1 MRSGGRPGAAGV
13 SRVKPAPA
21 PASRGRCPPVR
32 GARAGEQ
39 RRGARPSPSGWP
51 APRRG
56 AGLLLPRSLEAAF
69 VSPAEDSGTE
79 GRGSGRAE
87 EPGRG
92 GPGPRVVALCG
103 AEMDVGKL
111 GGGSSE
117 RGASRSPAASA
128 GAGEEREEASSPAGR
143 GRRGDAGWR
152 CATCTGTSS
161 SAKQFNGPDSSRTAF
176 CSCEANGCSAGSFM
190 RQSKVNSEQLNWSQ
204 SHRDLMMMIQE
215 MKRCLPEEKRSSS
228 KPSTINALN
237 YALQCVQQIQDLPHL
252 TLDFT
257 KKMIKALNDRRV
269 FQTDVMTYSIEELVA
284 VASEHTPKNTDTFV
298 AVFSLLSGRIMHI
311 SEQAA
316 SILNCKKKVL
326 DSSRFVELLVPQDVS
341 VFYTHTDQSHLP
353 LWNVESQT
361 ASLYEYAQVKSFFC
375 RIRGGKDQEQET
387 CCYPFRIT
395 PYLVHVCTSVHVDAE
410 SCCLALAEKIHS
422 GYEAPRIPMDKRIFT
437 TTHTPGCVF
446 LEIDDRAVPLLG
458 YLPQDL
464 IGTSILMYL
473 HPEDRPL
480 MIAIHRK
487 ILKFAGQPPF
497 EHLPIRFCTQN
508 GDYVILD
515 TSWSSFVN
523 PWSRKVVFIIGRHKV
538 RTSPLNEDV
547 FAARSKETSSVE
559 KEIRELQGQIYKL
572 LLQPVHS
579 NVSSG
584 YGSLGSNGSYEH
596 YISIASSSDSNGN
609 CAEEIQEPM
618 TLQQVCADVN
628 RIKNLGQQLYIASRS
643 KPQNGNEQAVSSEML
658 GGKRHTAS
666 CFLQTLRSDS
676 TEEPG
681 NSFYDDSKK
690 TPHVPSYQQINCV
703 DSIIRYLESCNIP
716 ALKRKC
722 KSSANTSSSS
732 SEDDKQVQQSQQEVE
747 ALEDTA
753 ILSAVNSQTTI
764 SADREETLKD
774 QATAGMVG
782 APLADLTLSNKAPSV
797 VSVTSQCSYSSTIVH
812 VPHPESV
819 TTMEDA
825 TVGSEQ
831 IELLPVNAQS
841 LTVVPEDL
849 KPVGLTKETLSA
861 HTQKEEQN
869 YVDKFRQRILLSP
882 FRTYLQQGSRSNN
895 RHSCGQGDSPSKQM
909 SPASCKKGKHGK
921 FKRQK
926 PQRQSSDSHSSSKNR
941 NSLPCEKRTIQKQSF
956 SPSEVS
962 YLSSSSMNVLPPMGL
977 PVYSDPVSNFPA
989 SSVGEELALH
999 SLTPESMPSSQLCC
1013 EAQSCPALYPPNVG
1027 TFMAVFFQSF
1037 PMCAQMPQYVF
1048 LPSPQYVYP
1057 PSSYPCT
1064 TLPPAPPPPAPSPI
1078 ALHSVDQPF
1087 PASSVTSMEDQQE
1100 GQRDQALLLSSSRS
1114 SSPLQLN
1121 LLQEEL
1127 PKPMELSI
1135 STAVKA
1141 RAEAKCDNDP
1151 EDSGNSASHCASGEF
1166 TDHSL
1171 YEDSQSG
1178 TGSAASGSGSALS
1191 GSLGSGSN
1199 ETSGCG
1205 TGSGK
1210 SSKYF
1215 ASNDSSEASKEEKNQ
1230 EPEGKGTAHKS
1241 KHESAWVMMDH
1252 TPERVLMTYQMP
1264 NRVKEEVLKEDL
1276 EKLTVMRKQQPWFTD
1291 GQKKELAEVHTWIR
1305 TQTVPLQIS
1314 TQGCVTCDI
1323 REASCGAAMADD
1335 NMENKGKSPPLLQ
1348 H

>member
-1 MRSGGRPGAAGV
+1 MDASERRGGSAERGAAAAAWAGGGREAAAPGGAAG
-13 SRVKPAPA
+13 A
-21 PASRGRCPPVR
+21 RC
-32 GARAGEQ
+32 AACAG
-39 RRGARPSPSGWP
+39 
-51 APRRG
+51 
-56 AGLLLPRSLEAAF
+56 
-69 VSPAEDSGTE
+69 SGTE
-79 GRGSGRAE
+79 LHRPESG
-87 EPGRG
+87 G
-92 GPGPRVVALCG
+92 GPA
-103 AEMDVGKL
+103 AEK
-111 GGGSSE
+111 
-117 RGASRSPAASA
+117 A
-128 GAGEEREEASSPAGR
+128 
-143 GRRGDAGWR
+143 
-152 CATCTGTSS
+152 
-161 SAKQFNGPDSSRTAF
+161 
-176 CSCEANGCSAGSFM
+176 
-190 RQSKVNSEQLNWSQ
+190 NSEQLNWSQ
-204 SHRDLMMMIQE
+204 SHKDMMMMIQE
-215 MKRCLPEEKRSSS
+215 MKRCLPEEKRNSN
-228 KPSTINALN
+228 KPSTISALN
-237 YALQCVQQIQDLPHL
+237 YALQCVQQVQANN
-252 TLDFT
+252 DFFQ
-257 KKMIKALNDRRV
+257 ALNDRRA
-269 FQTDVMTYSIEELVA
+269 FQADVVTYSIEELVA

-298 AVFSLLSGRIMHI
+298 AVFSLLSGRIVHI

-353 LWNVESQT
+353 LWNMENQT
-361 ASLYEYAQVKSFFC
+361 ASPYEYAQVKSFFC
-375 RIRGGKDQEQET
+375 RIKGGKDQEQEAR
-387 CCYPFRIT
+387 CYPFRIT

-446 LEIDDRAVPLLG
+446 LDIDDRAVPLLG

-480 MIAIHRK
+480 MITIHRK

-547 FAARSKETSSVE
+547 FAPRSKETSSVE

-584 YGSLGSNGSYEH
+584 YGSLGSSGSYEH

-609 CAEEIQEPM
+609 CAEETQEPM

-643 KPQNGNEQAVSSEML
+643 KPQNASEQAVSAEVL
-658 GGKRHTAS
+658 GGKRHPAS
-666 CFLQTLRSDS
+666 CFLQTLRGDS
-676 TEEPG
+676 TEPG
-681 NSFYDDSKK
+681 NTFYDDPKK
-690 TPHVPSYQQINCV
+690 TPHIPSYQQINCV
-703 DSIIRYLESCNIP
+703 DSIIRYLESCSIP

-732 SEDDKQVQQSQQEVE
+732 SEDDKQVQQSQQEVR
-747 ALEDTA
+747 ALE
-753 ILSAVNSQTTI
+753 
-764 SADREETLKD
+764 
-774 QATAGMVG
+774 
-782 APLADLTLSNKAPSV
+782 
-797 VSVTSQCSYSSTIVH
+797 
-812 VPHPESV
+812 V

-825 TVGSEQ
+825 AVGSEQ
-831 IELLPVNAQS
+831 IEPPPVNAQS
-841 LTVVPEDL
+841 LTVLPEDL

-869 YVDKFRQRILLSP
+869 YVDKFRQRVLLSP
-882 FRTYLQQGSRSNN
+882 FRTYLQQGSGSNN

-909 SPASCKKGKHGK
+909 SPASCKKGRHGK

-926 PQRQSSDSHSSSKNR
+926 PQRQCLDSHTSSKNR
-941 NSLPCEKRTIQKQSF
+941 NSLPCEKKRNQKQLF

-962 YLSSSSMNVLPPMGL
+962 YLRSSSLNVHPPVGF
-977 PVYSDPVSNFPA
+977 PVYSNPVSTFPT
-989 SSVGEELALH
+989 SSGGEQLALR
-999 SLTPESMPSSQLCC
+999 SLQPQSMSSSQPCC
-1013 EAQSCPALYPPNVG
+1013 GTQSYPVFYPPSIG
-1027 TFMAVFFQSF
+1027 TFMAVFFQGF
-1037 PMCAQMPQYVF
+1037 PMYAQMPQHVF
-1048 LPSPQYVYP
+1048 LPSPQCVYP

-1064 TLPPAPPPPAPSPI
+1064 TLPPAPPPCAPSPV
-1078 ALHSVDQPF
+1078 APPSVDQPF
-1087 PASSVTSMEDQQE
+1087 PASPQSSLEDQQE
-1100 GQRDQALLLSSSRS
+1100 GQCDQALLLSSSRS

-1135 STAVKA
+1135 SADVKPH
-1141 RAEAKCDNDP
+1141 AEDKHDNDP
-1151 EDSGNSASHCASGEF
+1151 EDSGNSAALEF
-1166 TDHSL
+1166 PDRSL
-1171 YEDSQSG
+1171 YEDSQLGS
-1178 TGSAASGSGSALS
+1178 GSAASGSGSALS
-1191 GSLGSGSN
+1191 ASLGSSFN
-1199 ETSGCG
+1199 ETSGHG
-1205 TGSGK
+1205 TAGSGK

-1215 ASNDSSEASKEEKNQ
+1215 ASNYSSEASKEEENR
-1230 EPEGKGTAHKS
+1230 EAEEKGTAYKS

-1252 TPERVLMTYQMP
+1252 IPERSLMNYQMP
-1264 NRVKEEVLKEDL
+1264 NRIKEEVLKQDL
-1276 EKLTVMRKQQPWFTD
+1276 EKLAVMQKQQPWFTD
-1291 GQKKELAEVHTWIR
+1291 GQKKELAEVHSWIR

-1314 TQGCVTCDI
+1314 TQGCVTCDS
-1323 REASCGAAMADD
+1323 REASCEAAVAADST
-1335 NMENKGKSPPLLQ
+1335 ENKGEPPPVLPR
-1348 H
+1348 

>member
-1 MRSGGRPGAAGV
+1 MDAGERRGGSAEHGAGRAAAAWAGAGREAAAAGGAAGARCAG
-13 SRVKPAPA
+13 SGPGGT
-21 PASRGRCPPVR
+21 GRSGP
-32 GARAGEQ
+32 GETELH
-39 RRGARPSPSGWP
+39 SPESSGGS
-51 APRRG
+51 G
-56 AGLLLPRSLEAAF
+56 AGK
-69 VSPAEDSGTE
+69 T
-79 GRGSGRAE
+79 
-87 EPGRG
+87 
-92 GPGPRVVALCG
+92 
-103 AEMDVGKL
+103 
-111 GGGSSE
+111 
-117 RGASRSPAASA
+117 
-128 GAGEEREEASSPAGR
+128 
-143 GRRGDAGWR
+143 
-152 CATCTGTSS
+152 
-161 SAKQFNGPDSSRTAF
+161 
-176 CSCEANGCSAGSFM
+176 
-190 RQSKVNSEQLNWSQ
+190 NSEQLNWSQ
-204 SHRDLMMMIQE
+204 SHRDMMMMIQE
-215 MKRCLPEEKRSSS
+215 MKRCLPEEKRSSN
-228 KPSTINALN
+228 KPSTISALN
-237 YALQCVQQIQDLPHL
+237 YALQCVQQVQANN
-252 TLDFT
+252 DFFQ
-257 KKMIKALNDRRV
+257 ALNDRRV
-269 FQTDVMTYSIEELVA
+269 FQTDVVTYSIEELVA

-298 AVFSLLSGRIMHI
+298 AVFSLLSGRIVHI

-353 LWNVESQT
+353 LWNMESQT
-361 ASLYEYAQVKSFFC
+361 ASPYEYAQVKSFFC
-375 RIRGGKDQEQET
+375 RIRGGKDQDQEAR
-387 CCYPFRIT
+387 CYPFRIT
-395 PYLVHVCTSVHVDAE
+395 PYLVHVCTSGRVDAE

-446 LEIDDRAVPLLG
+446 LDIDDRAVPLLG

-464 IGTSILMYL
+464 IGTSMLMYL

-480 MIAIHRK
+480 MITIHRK
-487 ILKFAGQPPF
+487 ILKFAGQSPF

-547 FAARSKETSSVE
+547 FAPRSKEMSTVE

-584 YGSLGSNGSYEH
+584 YGSLGSSGSYEH

-643 KPQNGNEQAVSSEML
+643 KPQNANEQAVSSEVL

-666 CFLQTLRSDS
+666 CFLQTLRGDS

-681 NSFYDDSKK
+681 NTFYDDPKK
-690 TPHVPSYQQINCV
+690 TPHLPSYQQINCV
-703 DSIIRYLESCNIP
+703 DSIIRYLESCSIP

-732 SEDDKQVQQSQQEVE
+732 SEDDKQVQQSQQEVR
-747 ALEDTA
+747 ALE
-753 ILSAVNSQTTI
+753 
-764 SADREETLKD
+764 E
-774 QATAGMVG
+774 
-782 APLADLTLSNKAPSV
+782 
-797 VSVTSQCSYSSTIVH
+797 
-812 VPHPESV
+812 V

-825 TVGSEQ
+825 AVGSEQ
-831 IELLPVNAQS
+831 IELPPVNAQS
-841 LTVVPEDL
+841 LAVLPEDL

-869 YVDKFRQRILLSP
+869 YVDKFRQRVLLSP

-926 PQRQSSDSHSSSKNR
+926 PQRQCSDSHSSSKNR
-941 NSLPCEKRTIQKQSF
+941 NSLPCEKRTNQKQLF

-962 YLSSSSMNVLPPMGL
+962 YLSSSSRSVHPPVGF
-977 PVYSDPVSNFPA
+977 PVYSDPVSTFPA
-989 SSVGEELALH
+989 SSGGEQLALR
-999 SLTPESMPSSQLCC
+999 SLQPQSMSSSQLCC
-1013 EAQSCPALYPPNVG
+1013 GTQSYPVFYPPNIG
-1027 TFMAVFFQSF
+1027 TFMAVFFQGF
-1037 PMCAQMPQYVF
+1037 PMYAQMPQHVF
-1048 LPSPQYVYP
+1048 LPSPQCVYP

-1064 TLPPAPPPPAPSPI
+1064 TLPPAPAPCAPSPV
-1078 ALHSVDQPF
+1078 APHSVDQPF
-1087 PASSVTSMEDQQE
+1087 PASRHSSVEDQQE
-1100 GQRDQALLLSSSRS
+1100 GQCDQALLLSSSRS

-1135 STAVKA
+1135 SADVKPH
-1141 RAEAKCDNDP
+1141 AEDKCDNDP
-1151 EDSGNSASHCASGEF
+1151 EDSGNSAALEF
-1166 TDHSL
+1166 PDRLL
-1171 YEDSQSG
+1171 YDDSQLVS
-1178 TGSAASGSGSALS
+1178 GSAASGTGSALS
-1191 GSLGSGSN
+1191 GSLGSSFN
-1199 ETSGCG
+1199 EVSGHG
-1205 TGSGK
+1205 TAGSGK
-1210 SSKYF
+1210 SGKYF
-1215 ASNDSSEASKEEKNQ
+1215 ASNCSSETSKEEKNQ
-1230 EPEGKGTAHKS
+1230 EAEEKGTAYKS

-1252 TPERVLMTYQMP
+1252 TPERVQMNYQMP
-1264 NRVKEEVLKEDL
+1264 NRIKEEVLKQDL
-1276 EKLTVMRKQQPWFTD
+1276 EKLAVMQKQQPWFTD
-1291 GQKKELAEVHTWIR
+1291 GQKKELAEVHAWIR

-1314 TQGCVTCDI
+1314 TQGCVTCDS
-1323 REASCGAAMADD
+1323 REASCEAAVADD
-1335 NMENKGKSPPLLQ
+1335 SVENKGEPPPVVQ
-1348 H
+1348 R

>member
-1 MRSGGRPGAAGV
+1 MDASERRGGSAEHGAARAWAGAGREAAAAPGGAAG
-13 SRVKPAPA
+13 A
-21 PASRGRCPPVR
+21 RC
-32 GARAGEQ
+32 AACAG
-39 RRGARPSPSGWP
+39 SGP
-51 APRRG
+51 G
-56 AGLLLPRSLEAAF
+56 
-69 VSPAEDSGTE
+69 GTE
-79 GRGSGRAE
+79 LHSPESG
-87 EPGRG
+87 
-92 GPGPRVVALCG
+92 
-103 AEMDVGKL
+103 GKK
-111 GGGSSE
+111 S
-117 RGASRSPAASA
+117 
-128 GAGEEREEASSPAGR
+128 
-143 GRRGDAGWR
+143 
-152 CATCTGTSS
+152 
-161 SAKQFNGPDSSRTAF
+161 
-176 CSCEANGCSAGSFM
+176 
-190 RQSKVNSEQLNWSQ
+190 NSEQLNWSQ
-204 SHRDLMMMIQE
+204 SHKDMMMMIQE
-215 MKRCLPEEKRSSS
+215 MKRCLPEEKRSSN
-228 KPSTINALN
+228 KPSTISALN
-237 YALQCVQQIQDLPHL
+237 YALQCVQQVQANN
-252 TLDFT
+252 DFFQ
-257 KKMIKALNDRRV
+257 ALNDRRV
-269 FQTDVMTYSIEELVA
+269 FQADVVTYSIEELVA

-298 AVFSLLSGRIMHI
+298 AVFSLLSGRIVHI

-353 LWNVESQT
+353 LWNMESQT
-361 ASLYEYAQVKSFFC
+361 ASPYEYAQVKSFFC
-375 RIRGGKDQEQET
+375 RIRGGKDQEQEAR
-387 CCYPFRIT
+387 CYPFRIT

-446 LEIDDRAVPLLG
+446 LDIDDRAVPLLG

-480 MIAIHRK
+480 MITIHRK

-547 FAARSKETSSVE
+547 FAPRSKETSSVE

-584 YGSLGSNGSYEH
+584 YGSLGSSGSYEH

-609 CAEEIQEPM
+609 CAEETQEPM

-643 KPQNGNEQAVSSEML
+643 KPQNANEQAVSSEVL
-658 GGKRHTAS
+658 GGKRHPAS
-666 CFLQTLRSDS
+666 CFLQTLRGDG
-676 TEEPG
+676 TEPG
-681 NSFYDDSKK
+681 NAFYDDPKK

-703 DSIIRYLESCNIP
+703 DSIIRYLESCSIP

-732 SEDDKQVQQSQQEVE
+732 SEDDKQVQQSQQEVR
-747 ALEDTA
+747 ALE
-753 ILSAVNSQTTI
+753 
-764 SADREETLKD
+764 E
-774 QATAGMVG
+774 
-782 APLADLTLSNKAPSV
+782 
-797 VSVTSQCSYSSTIVH
+797 
-812 VPHPESV
+812 V

-825 TVGSEQ
+825 AVGSEQ
-831 IELLPVNAQS
+831 VELPPVNAQS
-841 LTVVPEDL
+841 LPVLPEDL

-869 YVDKFRQRILLSP
+869 YVDKFRQRVLLSP
-882 FRTYLQQGSRSNN
+882 FRTYLQQGSGSNN

-909 SPASCKKGKHGK
+909 SPANCKKGKHGK

-926 PQRQSSDSHSSSKNR
+926 PQRQCSDSHSSSKNR
-941 NSLPCEKRTIQKQSF
+941 NSLPCEKRTNQKQLF

-962 YLSSSSMNVLPPMGL
+962 YLSSSSLNVHPPVGFPAYL
-977 PVYSDPVSNFPA
+977 NPVSTFPA
-989 SSVGEELALH
+989 PSGGEQLALRP
-999 SLTPESMPSSQLCC
+999 SQPQSMSSSQLCC
-1013 EAQSCPALYPPNVG
+1013 GPQSYPVFYPPNIG
-1027 TFMAVFFQSF
+1027 TFMAVFFQGF
-1037 PMCAQMPQYVF
+1037 PMYAQMPQHVF
-1048 LPSPQYVYP
+1048 LPGPQCVYP

-1064 TLPPAPPPPAPSPI
+1064 TLPPAPPPCAPSPV
-1078 ALHSVDQPF
+1078 APRSVDQPF
-1087 PASSVTSMEDQQE
+1087 PASPHSSVEDQQE
-1100 GQRDQALLLSSSRS
+1100 GQCDQALLLSSSRS

-1135 STAVKA
+1135 SADVKP
-1141 RAEAKCDNDP
+1141 RAEDKHDNDP
-1151 EDSGNSASHCASGEF
+1151 EDHGKTAAPEF
-1166 TDHSL
+1166 PDRSL
-1171 YEDSQSG
+1171 YKDSQLGS
-1178 TGSAASGSGSALS
+1178 GSAASGSGSALS
-1191 GSLGSGSN
+1191 GSLGSSFN
-1199 ETSGCG
+1199 ETSGHG
-1205 TGSGK
+1205 TAGSGK

-1215 ASNDSSEASKEEKNQ
+1215 ASNYSSGASKEEENQ
-1230 EPEGKGTAHKS
+1230 EAEEKGTAYKS
-1241 KHESAWVMMDH
+1241 KHESAWVKMDH
-1252 TPERVLMTYQMP
+1252 TPERFLMNYQMP
-1264 NRVKEEVLKEDL
+1264 NRIKEEVLKQDL
-1276 EKLTVMRKQQPWFTD
+1276 EKLAVMQKQQPWFTD
-1291 GQKKELAEVHTWIR
+1291 GQKKELAEVHSWIR

-1314 TQGCVTCDI
+1314 TQGCVTCDS
-1323 REASCGAAMADD
+1323 REGSCEAAVADES
-1335 NMENKGKSPPLLQ
+1335 MENKGEPR
-1348 H
+1348 

>member
-1 MRSGGRPGAAGV
+1 
-13 SRVKPAPA
+13 
-21 PASRGRCPPVR
+21 
-32 GARAGEQ
+32 
-39 RRGARPSPSGWP
+39 
-51 APRRG
+51 
-56 AGLLLPRSLEAAF
+56 
-69 VSPAEDSGTE
+69 
-79 GRGSGRAE
+79 
-87 EPGRG
+87 
-92 GPGPRVVALCG
+92 
-103 AEMDVGKL
+103 
-111 GGGSSE
+111 
-117 RGASRSPAASA
+117 
-128 GAGEEREEASSPAGR
+128 
-143 GRRGDAGWR
+143 
-152 CATCTGTSS
+152 
-161 SAKQFNGPDSSRTAF
+161 
-176 CSCEANGCSAGSFM
+176 
-190 RQSKVNSEQLNWSQ
+190 
-204 SHRDLMMMIQE
+204 MMMIQE

-237 YALQCVQQIQDLPHL
+237 YALQCVQQIQANN
-252 TLDFT
+252 DFFQ
-257 KKMIKALNDRRV
+257 ALNDRRV

-353 LWNVESQT
+353 LWNMESQT

-375 RIRGGKDQEQET
+375 RIRQVHYYRFMGAKDQEQET
-387 CCYPFRIT
+387 RCYPFRIT

-422 GYEAPRIPMDKRIFT
+422 GYEGKSGDVTPRIPMDKRIFT

-643 KPQNGNEQAVSSEML
+643 KPQNGNEQTVSSEML
-658 GGKRHTAS
+658 GGKLMHTAS

-747 ALEDTA
+747 ALE
-753 ILSAVNSQTTI
+753 VNPQTTI

-782 APLADLTLSNKAPSV
+782 APLADLTLCNKAPSV

-812 VPHPESV
+812 VPHPESEV
-819 TTMEDA
+819 TTMEDT

-977 PVYSDPVSNFPA
+977 PVYSDPVSSFPA

-1013 EAQSCPALYPPNVG
+1013 EAQSCPALYPPNIG

-1037 PMCAQMPQYVF
+1037 PMYAQMPQYVF

-1064 TLPPAPPPPAPSPI
+1064 TLPPAPPPPAASPI
-1078 ALHSVDQPF
+1078 APHSVDQPF

-1100 GQRDQALLLSSSRS
+1100 GQHDQALLLSSSRS

-1166 TDHSL
+1166 TDRSL

-1205 TGSGK
+1205 T
-1210 SSKYF
+1210 
-1215 ASNDSSEASKEEKNQ
+1215 ASKEEKNQ

-1323 REASCGAAMADD
+1323 REESCGAAMADD
-1335 NMENKGKSPPLLQ
+1335 NMENKGKSPPLL
-1348 H
+1348 

>member
-1 MRSGGRPGAAGV
+1 MI
-13 SRVKPAPA
+13 
-21 PASRGRCPPVR
+21 
-32 GARAGEQ
+32 
-39 RRGARPSPSGWP
+39 
-51 APRRG
+51 
-56 AGLLLPRSLEAAF
+56 
-69 VSPAEDSGTE
+69 
-79 GRGSGRAE
+79 
-87 EPGRG
+87 
-92 GPGPRVVALCG
+92 
-103 AEMDVGKL
+103 
-111 GGGSSE
+111 
-117 RGASRSPAASA
+117 
-128 GAGEEREEASSPAGR
+128 
-143 GRRGDAGWR
+143 
-152 CATCTGTSS
+152 
-161 SAKQFNGPDSSRTAF
+161 
-176 CSCEANGCSAGSFM
+176 
-190 RQSKVNSEQLNWSQ
+190 
-204 SHRDLMMMIQE
+204 MIQE

-228 KPSTINALN
+228 KPSTISALN
-237 YALQCVQQIQDLPHL
+237 YALQCVQQVQANN
-252 TLDFT
+252 DFFQ
-257 KKMIKALNDRRV
+257 ALSDRRA
-269 FQTDVMTYSIEELVA
+269 FQTDVVTYSIEELVA

-298 AVFSLLSGRIMHI
+298 AVFSLLSGRIVHI

-353 LWNVESQT
+353 LWNMESQT
-361 ASLYEYAQVKSFFC
+361 ASLFEYAQVKSFFC
-375 RIRGGKDQEQET
+375 RIRQVHYYSFVGGKDQEQET
-387 CCYPFRIT
+387 RCYPFRIT

-422 GYEAPRIPMDKRIFT
+422 GYEGKSRDSSPRIPMDKRIFT

-480 MIAIHRK
+480 MVAVHRK

-508 GDYVILD
+508 GDYVTLD

-523 PWSRKVVFIIGRHKV
+523 PWSRKVAFIIGRHKV

-547 FAARSKETSSVE
+547 FAARNKETSSVE
-559 KEIRELQGQIYKL
+559 EEIRELQGKIYKL

-584 YGSLGSNGSYEH
+584 YGSLGSSGSYEH

-609 CAEEIQEPM
+609 YAEETQEPM

-643 KPQNGNEQAVSSEML
+643 KPQNGNEQALSSDMV

-681 NSFYDDSKK
+681 SAFYNDSKK
-690 TPHVPSYQQINCV
+690 SPRVPSYQQINCV
-703 DSIIRYLESCNIP
+703 DSIIRYLESCSIP

-732 SEDDKQVQQSQQEVE
+732 SEDDKQVQQRQQEIE
-747 ALEDTA
+747 ALEGH
-753 ILSAVNSQTTI
+753 SQTQT
-764 SADREETLKD
+764 SADQGEALKD
-774 QATAGMVG
+774 QTAAGMVG
-782 APLADLTLSNKAPSV
+782 APLADLTLSNKALSV

-812 VPHPESV
+812 VPHPESEV
-819 TTMEDA
+819 TTMEDT

-831 IELLPVNAQS
+831 IELPPVNAQS
-841 LTVVPEDL
+841 LTMVPEDL

-895 RHSCGQGDSPSKQM
+895 GHSCGQGDSPSKQM

-926 PQRQSSDSHSSSKNR
+926 PQRQFSDSRSSSKNR
-941 NSLPCEKRTIQKQSF
+941 NSLPCEKRTTQKQSF

-962 YLSSSSMNVLPPMGL
+962 CLSSSMNVLPPMGL
-977 PVYSDPVSNFPA
+977 PIYSDPLSNFPA
-989 SSVGEELALH
+989 SSVREEVALH
-999 SLTPESMPSSQLCC
+999 SLKPQSMSSSQLCC
-1013 EAQSCPALYPPNVG
+1013 EAQSCPALYPPNIG

-1037 PMCAQMPQYVF
+1037 PMYAQVPQYVF
-1048 LPSPQYVYP
+1048 LPSPQYVCP

-1064 TLPPAPPPPAPSPI
+1064 TLPSAPPPAPLPV
-1078 ALHSVDQPF
+1078 APHSADQPF
-1087 PASSVTSMEDQQE
+1087 LTSSPTSVEDQQE
-1100 GQRDQALLLSSSRS
+1100 ALCDQALLLSSSRS
-1114 SSPLQLN
+1114 SSPLQLD

-1135 STAVKA
+1135 GTGVKA
-1141 RAEAKCDNDP
+1141 NAEAKCDSDP
-1151 EDSGNSASHCASGEF
+1151 EDSGNSASHCASSEF
-1166 TDHSL
+1166 TDRLL

-1178 TGSAASGSGSALS
+1178 TGSAASGNGSALS
-1191 GSLGSGSN
+1191 GSLGAGSN
-1199 ETSGCG
+1199 GTSGCG
-1205 TGSGK
+1205 T
-1210 SSKYF
+1210 
-1215 ASNDSSEASKEEKNQ
+1215 EEKNQ
-1230 EPEGKGTAHKS
+1230 EAEVKGTAHQS
-1241 KHESAWVMMDH
+1241 QHESAWMMMDH
-1252 TPERVLMTYQMP
+1252 TPEQVLMTYQMP
-1264 NRVKEEVLKEDL
+1264 NRIKEEVLKEDL

-1305 TQTVPLQIS
+1305 TQSVPLQIS

-1323 REASCGAAMADD
+1323 REASCEAAMTDD
-1335 NMENKGKSPPLLQ
+1335 NMENKGKSPPLL
-1348 H
+1348 

>member
-1 MRSGGRPGAAGV
+1 MDAGERRGGSAEHGAGRAAAAWAGAGREAAAGGAAGARCAACAG
-13 SRVKPAPA
+13 SGPGGT
-21 PASRGRCPPVR
+21 GR
-32 GARAGEQ
+32 
-39 RRGARPSPSGWP
+39 SGP
-51 APRRG
+51 G
-56 AGLLLPRSLEAAF
+56 
-69 VSPAEDSGTE
+69 GTE
-79 GRGSGRAE
+79 LHSPE
-87 EPGRG
+87 SS
-92 GPGPRVVALCG
+92 
-103 AEMDVGKL
+103 
-111 GGGSSE
+111 GGS
-117 RGASRSPAASA
+117 AAGKA
-128 GAGEEREEASSPAGR
+128 
-143 GRRGDAGWR
+143 
-152 CATCTGTSS
+152 
-161 SAKQFNGPDSSRTAF
+161 
-176 CSCEANGCSAGSFM
+176 
-190 RQSKVNSEQLNWSQ
+190 NSEQLNWSQ
-204 SHRDLMMMIQE
+204 SHRDMMMMIQE
-215 MKRCLPEEKRSSS
+215 MKRCLPEEKRSSN
-228 KPSTINALN
+228 KPSTISALN
-237 YALQCVQQIQDLPHL
+237 YALQCVQQVQANN
-252 TLDFT
+252 DFFQ
-257 KKMIKALNDRRV
+257 ALNDRRV
-269 FQTDVMTYSIEELVA
+269 FQTDVVTYSIEELVA

-298 AVFSLLSGRIMHI
+298 AVFSLLSGRIVHI

-353 LWNVESQT
+353 LWNMESQR
-361 ASLYEYAQVKSFFC
+361 ASPYEYAQVKSFFC
-375 RIRGGKDQEQET
+375 RIRGGKDQDQEAR
-387 CCYPFRIT
+387 CYPFRIT
-395 PYLVHVCTSVHVDAE
+395 PYLVHVCTSGRVDAE

-446 LEIDDRAVPLLG
+446 LDIDDRAVPLLG

-480 MIAIHRK
+480 MITIHRK

-547 FAARSKETSSVE
+547 FAPRSKEMSSVE

-584 YGSLGSNGSYEH
+584 YGSLGSSGSYEH

-643 KPQNGNEQAVSSEML
+643 KPQNANEQAVSSEVL

-666 CFLQTLRSDS
+666 CFLQTLRGDS

-681 NSFYDDSKK
+681 NTFYDDPKK
-690 TPHVPSYQQINCV
+690 TPHLPSYQQINCV
-703 DSIIRYLESCNIP
+703 DSIIRYLESCSIP

-732 SEDDKQVQQSQQEVE
+732 SEDDKQVQQSQQEVR

-753 ILSAVNSQTTI
+753 MLSAVESHTPI
-764 SADREETLKD
+764 SAGLEETLKD
-774 QATAGMVG
+774 QTTSGMVG

-797 VSVTSQCSYSSTIVH
+797 MSVTSQCSYSSTIVH
-812 VPHPESV
+812 VPHPESEV

-825 TVGSEQ
+825 AVGSEQ
-831 IELLPVNAQS
+831 IELPPVNAQS
-841 LTVVPEDL
+841 LAVLPEDL

-869 YVDKFRQRILLSP
+869 YVDKFRQRVLLSP

-895 RHSCGQGDSPSKQM
+895 RLSCGQGDSPSKQM

-926 PQRQSSDSHSSSKNR
+926 PQRQCSDSHSSSKNR
-941 NSLPCEKRTIQKQSF
+941 NSLPCEKRTNQKQLF

-962 YLSSSSMNVLPPMGL
+962 YLSSSSRSVHPPVGF
-977 PVYSDPVSNFPA
+977 PVYSDPVSTFPA
-989 SSVGEELALH
+989 SSGGEELALR
-999 SLTPESMPSSQLCC
+999 SLQPQSMSSSQLCC
-1013 EAQSCPALYPPNVG
+1013 GTQSYPVFYSPNIG
-1027 TFMAVFFQSF
+1027 TFMAVFFQGF
-1037 PMCAQMPQYVF
+1037 PMYAQMPQHVF
-1048 LPSPQYVYP
+1048 LPSPQCVYP

-1064 TLPPAPPPPAPSPI
+1064 TLPPAPAPCAPSPV
-1078 ALHSVDQPF
+1078 APHSVDQPS
-1087 PASSVTSMEDQQE
+1087 PASPHSSVEDQQE
-1100 GQRDQALLLSSSRS
+1100 GQCDQALLLSSSRS

-1135 STAVKA
+1135 SADVKPH
-1141 RAEAKCDNDP
+1141 AEDKC
-1151 EDSGNSASHCASGEF
+1151 
-1166 TDHSL
+1166 
-1171 YEDSQSG
+1171 
-1178 TGSAASGSGSALS
+1178 
-1191 GSLGSGSN
+1191 
-1199 ETSGCG
+1199 GC
-1205 TGSGK
+1205 S
-1210 SSKYF
+1210 
-1215 ASNDSSEASKEEKNQ
+1215 
-1230 EPEGKGTAHKS
+1230 
-1241 KHESAWVMMDH
+1241 
-1252 TPERVLMTYQMP
+1252 
-1264 NRVKEEVLKEDL
+1264 
-1276 EKLTVMRKQQPWFTD
+1276 
-1291 GQKKELAEVHTWIR
+1291 
-1305 TQTVPLQIS
+1305 
-1314 TQGCVTCDI
+1314 
-1323 REASCGAAMADD
+1323 
-1335 NMENKGKSPPLLQ
+1335 
-1348 H
+1348 

>member
-1 MRSGGRPGAAGV
+1 
-13 SRVKPAPA
+13 
-21 PASRGRCPPVR
+21 
-32 GARAGEQ
+32 
-39 RRGARPSPSGWP
+39 
-51 APRRG
+51 
-56 AGLLLPRSLEAAF
+56 
-69 VSPAEDSGTE
+69 
-79 GRGSGRAE
+79 
-87 EPGRG
+87 
-92 GPGPRVVALCG
+92 
-103 AEMDVGKL
+103 MDVGKL
-111 GGGSSE
+111 RGGGSE
-117 RGASRSPAASA
+117 RGASWSAAAA
-128 GAGEEREEASSPAGR
+128 GAREEAFGPAARPRGEAGSGCAVCPGTGSGGR
-143 GRRGDAGWR
+143 GFDAPDAGE
-152 CATCTGTSS
+152 A
-161 SAKQFNGPDSSRTAF
+161 DF
-176 CSCEANGCSAGSFM
+176 CGREANGCSAGSFG
-190 RQSKVNSEQLNWSQ
+190 RHGKVNSEQLNWSQ
-204 SHRDLMMMIQE
+204 SHKDMVMMIQE
-215 MKRCLPEEKRSSS
+215 MKRCLPEDKRSSS
-228 KPSTINALN
+228 KPSTISALN
-237 YALQCVQQIQDLPHL
+237 YALRCVQQVQANN
-252 TLDFT
+252 DFFQ
-257 KKMIKALNDRRV
+257 ALSDRRV
-269 FQTDVMTYSIEELVA
+269 FQTDVVTYSVEELVA

-298 AVFSLLSGRIMHI
+298 AVFSLLSGRMVHI

-316 SILNCKKKVL
+316 SILNCKKKLL

-353 LWNVESQT
+353 LWNMESQT

-375 RIRGGKDQEQET
+375 RIRSGKDEET
-387 CCYPFRIT
+387 RYYPFRIT
-395 PYLVHVCTSVHVDAE
+395 PYLVHVCTSVHVDTE

-446 LEIDDRAVPLLG
+446 LDIDDRAVPLLG

-480 MIAIHRK
+480 MVAIHRK

-547 FAARSKETSSVE
+547 FAARSKETSRVE

-584 YGSLGSNGSYEH
+584 YGSRGSNGSYEH
-596 YISIASSSDSNGN
+596 YMSIASSSDSNGN
-609 CAEEIQEPM
+609 CAEDIQEPM

-643 KPQNGNEQAVSSEML
+643 KPQNGNEQAVSSEIL

-666 CFLQTLRSDS
+666 CSLQTLRSDS

-681 NSFYDDSKK
+681 NAFYDGSKK
-690 TPHVPSYQQINCV
+690 TPSVPSYQQINCV
-703 DSIIRYLESCNIP
+703 DSIIRYLESCSIP

-732 SEDDKQVQQSQQEVE
+732 SEDDKQVQQSHQEAE
-747 ALEDTA
+747 ALE
-753 ILSAVNSQTTI
+753 VNSQTPV
-764 SADREETLKD
+764 SADQEETLKD
-774 QATAGMVG
+774 KTAAGMVG

-812 VPHPESV
+812 VPHPESEV
-819 TTMEDA
+819 TTMEDTTA
-825 TVGSEQ
+825 GSEQ
-831 IELLPVNAQS
+831 IELPPVNAQN

-849 KPVGLTKETLSA
+849 KPVGLTKETLSV

-882 FRTYLQQGSRSNN
+882 FRTYLQQGSRNN
-895 RHSCGQGDSPSKQM
+895 KGHSRGQGDSTSKQM
-909 SPASCKKGKHGK
+909 SPSSCKKGKHGK
-921 FKRQK
+921 SKRQK
-926 PQRQSSDSHSSSKNR
+926 PQRKLSDNHSTSKNR
-941 NSLPCEKRTIQKQSF
+941 NSLPCVKRTIQKQSF

-962 YLSSSSMNVLPPMGL
+962 CLSSSNTNVLPPVGF
-977 PVYSDPVSNFPA
+977 PVCLDPLSSFPA
-989 SSVGEELALH
+989 SSVGEELAIH
-999 SLTPESMPSSQLCC
+999 SLKPEPMSSSQLRCG
-1013 EAQSCPALYPPNVG
+1013 AQSCPAFYPPNIG

-1037 PMCAQMPQYVF
+1037 PMYAQMPQYVF
-1048 LPSPQYVYP
+1048 LPSPQYVYL

-1064 TLPPAPPPPAPSPI
+1064 VLPPAPPPPAPSPV
-1078 ALHSVDQPF
+1078 APHAADQPF
-1087 PASSVTSMEDQQE
+1087 PVSFATSMEDQQE
-1100 GQRDQALLLSSSRS
+1100 GQCAQALLLSSSRS

-1127 PKPMELSI
+1127 PKPMELFT
-1135 STAVKA
+1135 STDVKA
-1141 RAEAKCDNDP
+1141 HAEAKCDNDP
-1151 EDSGNSASHCASGEF
+1151 EDSVNSANCCASSEF
-1166 TDHSL
+1166 TDHLL
-1171 YEDSQSG
+1171 YEGSLSG
-1178 TGSAASGSGSALS
+1178 AGSAASGSGSALS
-1191 GSLGSGSN
+1191 VSSGSSSN
-1199 ETSGCG
+1199 ETSGSG

-1210 SSKYF
+1210 STKYF
-1215 ASNDSSEASKEEKNQ
+1215 PSNDSSEASKEKNQ
-1230 EPEGKGTAHKS
+1230 EAEEKGTAHKS
-1241 KHESAWVMMDH
+1241 SHESAWMMMDH
-1252 TPERVLMTYQMP
+1252 TPEQVLMTYQMP
-1264 NRVKEEVLKEDL
+1264 NRITEEVLKEDL
-1276 EKLTVMRKQQPWFTD
+1276 EKLAVMRKQQPWFSD
-1291 GQKKELAEVHTWIR
+1291 GQKEELAEVHTWIR
-1305 TQTVPLQIS
+1305 TQTVPLEIS

-1323 REASCGAAMADD
+1323 RDASCEAAMAAD
-1335 NMENKGKSPPLLQ
+1335 NMENKGKLPPHLQ

>member
-1 MRSGGRPGAAGV
+1 
-13 SRVKPAPA
+13 
-21 PASRGRCPPVR
+21 
-32 GARAGEQ
+32 
-39 RRGARPSPSGWP
+39 
-51 APRRG
+51 
-56 AGLLLPRSLEAAF
+56 
-69 VSPAEDSGTE
+69 
-79 GRGSGRAE
+79 
-87 EPGRG
+87 
-92 GPGPRVVALCG
+92 
-103 AEMDVGKL
+103 MDVGKL
-111 GGGSSE
+111 RGGGSE
-117 RGASRSPAASA
+117 RGASWSAAAA
-128 GAGEEREEASSPAGR
+128 GAREEAFGPAARPRGEAGSGCAVCPGTGSGGR
-143 GRRGDAGWR
+143 GFDAPDAGE
-152 CATCTGTSS
+152 A
-161 SAKQFNGPDSSRTAF
+161 DF
-176 CSCEANGCSAGSFM
+176 CGREANGCSAGSFG
-190 RQSKVNSEQLNWSQ
+190 RHGKVNSEQLNWSQ
-204 SHRDLMMMIQE
+204 SHKDMVMMIQE
-215 MKRCLPEEKRSSS
+215 MKRCLPEDKRSSS
-228 KPSTINALN
+228 KPSTISALN
-237 YALQCVQQIQDLPHL
+237 YALRCVQQVQANN
-252 TLDFT
+252 DFFQ
-257 KKMIKALNDRRV
+257 ALSDRRV
-269 FQTDVMTYSIEELVA
+269 FQTDVVTYSVEELVA

-298 AVFSLLSGRIMHI
+298 AVFSLLSGRMVHI

-316 SILNCKKKVL
+316 SILNCKKKLL

-353 LWNVESQT
+353 LWNMESQT

-375 RIRGGKDQEQET
+375 RIRSGKDEET
-387 CCYPFRIT
+387 RYYPFRIT
-395 PYLVHVCTSVHVDAE
+395 PYLVHVCTSVHVDTE

-446 LEIDDRAVPLLG
+446 LDIDDRAVPLLG

-480 MIAIHRK
+480 MVAIHRK

-547 FAARSKETSSVE
+547 FAARSKETSRVE

-584 YGSLGSNGSYEH
+584 YGSRGSNGSYEH
-596 YISIASSSDSNGN
+596 YMSIASSSDSNGN
-609 CAEEIQEPM
+609 CAEDIQEPM

-643 KPQNGNEQAVSSEML
+643 KPQNGNEQAVSSEIL

-666 CFLQTLRSDS
+666 CSLQTLRSDS

-681 NSFYDDSKK
+681 NAFYDGSKK
-690 TPHVPSYQQINCV
+690 TPSVPSYQQINCV
-703 DSIIRYLESCNIP
+703 DSIIRYLESCSIP

-732 SEDDKQVQQSQQEVE
+732 SEDDKQVQQSHQEAE
-747 ALEDTA
+747 ALE
-753 ILSAVNSQTTI
+753 AVNSQTPV
-764 SADREETLKD
+764 SADQEETLKD
-774 QATAGMVG
+774 KTAAGMVG

-812 VPHPESV
+812 VPHPESEV
-819 TTMEDA
+819 TTMEDTTA
-825 TVGSEQ
+825 GSEQ
-831 IELLPVNAQS
+831 IELPPVNAQN

-849 KPVGLTKETLSA
+849 KPVGLTKETLSV

-882 FRTYLQQGSRSNN
+882 FRTYLQQGSRNN
-895 RHSCGQGDSPSKQM
+895 KGHSRGQGDSTSKQM
-909 SPASCKKGKHGK
+909 SPSSCKKGKHGK
-921 FKRQK
+921 SKRQK
-926 PQRQSSDSHSSSKNR
+926 PQRKLSDNHSTSKNR
-941 NSLPCEKRTIQKQSF
+941 NSLPCVKRTIQKQSF

-962 YLSSSSMNVLPPMGL
+962 CLSSSNTNVLPPVGF
-977 PVYSDPVSNFPA
+977 PVCLDPLSSFPA
-989 SSVGEELALH
+989 SSVGEELAIH
-999 SLTPESMPSSQLCC
+999 SLKPEPMSSSQLRCG
-1013 EAQSCPALYPPNVG
+1013 AQSCPAFYPPNIG

-1037 PMCAQMPQYVF
+1037 PMYAQMPQYVF
-1048 LPSPQYVYP
+1048 LPSPQYVYL

-1064 TLPPAPPPPAPSPI
+1064 VLPPAPPPPAPSPV
-1078 ALHSVDQPF
+1078 APHAADQPF
-1087 PASSVTSMEDQQE
+1087 PVSFATSMEDQQE
-1100 GQRDQALLLSSSRS
+1100 GQCAQALLLSSSRS

-1127 PKPMELSI
+1127 PKPMELFT
-1135 STAVKA
+1135 STDVKA
-1141 RAEAKCDNDP
+1141 HAEAKCDNDP
-1151 EDSGNSASHCASGEF
+1151 EDSVNSANCCASSEF
-1166 TDHSL
+1166 TDHLL
-1171 YEDSQSG
+1171 YEGSLSG
-1178 TGSAASGSGSALS
+1178 AGSAASGSGSALS
-1191 GSLGSGSN
+1191 VSSGSSSN
-1199 ETSGCG
+1199 ETSGSG

-1210 SSKYF
+1210 STKYF
-1215 ASNDSSEASKEEKNQ
+1215 PSNDSSEASKEKNQ
-1230 EPEGKGTAHKS
+1230 EAEEKGTAHKS
-1241 KHESAWVMMDH
+1241 SHESAWMMMDH
-1252 TPERVLMTYQMP
+1252 TPEQVLMTYQMP
-1264 NRVKEEVLKEDL
+1264 NRITEEVLKEDL
-1276 EKLTVMRKQQPWFTD
+1276 EKLAVMRKQQPWFSD
-1291 GQKKELAEVHTWIR
+1291 GQKEELAEVHTWIR
-1305 TQTVPLQIS
+1305 TQTVPLEIS

-1323 REASCGAAMADD
+1323 RDASCEAAMAAD
-1335 NMENKGKSPPLLQ
+1335 NMENKGKLPPHLQ

>member
-1 MRSGGRPGAAGV
+1 M
-13 SRVKPAPA
+13 
-21 PASRGRCPPVR
+21 
-32 GARAGEQ
+32 
-39 RRGARPSPSGWP
+39 
-51 APRRG
+51 
-56 AGLLLPRSLEAAF
+56 
-69 VSPAEDSGTE
+69 T
-79 GRGSGRAE
+79 
-87 EPGRG
+87 
-92 GPGPRVVALCG
+92 
-103 AEMDVGKL
+103 
-111 GGGSSE
+111 
-117 RGASRSPAASA
+117 
-128 GAGEEREEASSPAGR
+128 
-143 GRRGDAGWR
+143 
-152 CATCTGTSS
+152 
-161 SAKQFNGPDSSRTAF
+161 
-176 CSCEANGCSAGSFM
+176 
-190 RQSKVNSEQLNWSQ
+190 
-204 SHRDLMMMIQE
+204 MIQE
-215 MKRCLPEEKRSSS
+215 MKRCLPEEKKGSS
-228 KPSTINALN
+228 KPSTISALN
-237 YALQCVQQIQDLPHL
+237 YALQCVQQIQANN
-252 TLDFT
+252 DFFQ
-257 KKMIKALNDRRV
+257 ALNDRRV

-298 AVFSLLSGRIMHI
+298 AVFSLLSGRIVHI

-341 VFYTHTDQSHLP
+341 VFYAHTDQSHLP
-353 LWNVESQT
+353 LWNMKSQT

-375 RIRGGKDQEQET
+375 RIRGGKDQEQEMR
-387 CCYPFRIT
+387 CYPFRIT
-395 PYLVHVCTSVHVDAE
+395 PYLVHVCTSVHGDAE

-422 GYEAPRIPMDKRIFT
+422 GYEGKSEDSTPRIPMDKRIFT

-547 FAARSKETSSVE
+547 FAAKF
-559 KEIRELQGQIYKL
+559 
-572 LLQPVHS
+572 HS

-584 YGSLGSNGSYEH
+584 YGSLGSNGSYEP

-643 KPQNGNEQAVSSEML
+643 KPQNGNEQAVSSEVL
-658 GGKRHTAS
+658 GGKLMHTAS

-676 TEEPG
+676 TEEAG
-681 NSFYDDSKK
+681 NAFYDDSKK
-690 TPHVPSYQQINCV
+690 TPRVPSYQQINCV
-703 DSIIRYLESCNIP
+703 DSIIRYLESCSIP

-747 ALEDTA
+747 ALEA
-753 ILSAVNSQTTI
+753 NSQTLI
-764 SADREETLKD
+764 SADRKETLKD
-774 QATAGMVG
+774 QTTAGMVG

-797 VSVTSQCSYSSTIVH
+797 ASVTSQCSYSSTIVH
-812 VPHPESV
+812 VPHPESEV
-819 TTMEDA
+819 TTMEDT

-831 IELLPVNAQS
+831 IELPPVNAQN
-841 LTVVPEDL
+841 LTMVPEDL

-882 FRTYLQQGSRSNN
+882 FRTYLRQGSRSNN

-926 PQRQSSDSHSSSKNR
+926 PQRQSSDSYSSSKNR
-941 NSLPCEKRTIQKQSF
+941 NSLPCEKRTIQKHSF

-962 YLSSSSMNVLPPMGL
+962 YLSSSSMNVLPPMGF
-977 PVYSDPVSNFPA
+977 PVYSDPLSSFPA
-989 SSVGEELALH
+989 SSIGEELALH
-999 SLTPESMPSSQLCC
+999 SLKPESMSSSQLCC
-1013 EAQSCPALYPPNVG
+1013 EAQSCPALYPPNKG

-1037 PMCAQMPQYVF
+1037 PMYAQMPQYVF
-1048 LPSPQYVYP
+1048 FPSPQYVYP
-1057 PSSYPCT
+1057 SSSYPCT
-1064 TLPPAPPPPAPSPI
+1064 TLPPAPPPSAPSPI
-1078 ALHSVDQPF
+1078 APHFVDQPF
-1087 PASSVTSMEDQQE
+1087 PASSATSMEDQQE

-1135 STAVKA
+1135 STVVKA
-1141 RAEAKCDNDP
+1141 RAEAKCGNDP
-1151 EDSGNSASHCASGEF
+1151 EDSGNDASHWASSEF
-1166 TDHSL
+1166 TDRSL

-1178 TGSAASGSGSALS
+1178 TGSAVSGSESALS
-1191 GSLGSGSN
+1191 RSLGSGSN
-1199 ETSGCG
+1199 ETAGCG
-1205 TGSGK
+1205 T
-1210 SSKYF
+1210 
-1215 ASNDSSEASKEEKNQ
+1215 EEKNQ
-1230 EPEGKGTAHKS
+1230 EVEEKGTGHKS

-1252 TPERVLMTYQMP
+1252 TPEQVLMTYQMP
-1264 NRVKEEVLKEDL
+1264 NRIKEEVLKEDL
-1276 EKLTVMRKQQPWFTD
+1276 EKLTVMQKQQPWFTD
-1291 GQKKELAEVHTWIR
+1291 GQKKELAEVHPWIR

-1323 REASCGAAMADD
+1323 REASCKTAMADD
-1335 NMENKGKSPPLLQ
+1335 NMENKGRSPPLL
-1348 H
+1348 

>member
-1 MRSGGRPGAAGV
+1 
-13 SRVKPAPA
+13 
-21 PASRGRCPPVR
+21 
-32 GARAGEQ
+32 
-39 RRGARPSPSGWP
+39 
-51 APRRG
+51 
-56 AGLLLPRSLEAAF
+56 
-69 VSPAEDSGTE
+69 
-79 GRGSGRAE
+79 
-87 EPGRG
+87 
-92 GPGPRVVALCG
+92 
-103 AEMDVGKL
+103 
-111 GGGSSE
+111 
-117 RGASRSPAASA
+117 
-128 GAGEEREEASSPAGR
+128 
-143 GRRGDAGWR
+143 
-152 CATCTGTSS
+152 
-161 SAKQFNGPDSSRTAF
+161 
-176 CSCEANGCSAGSFM
+176 
-190 RQSKVNSEQLNWSQ
+190 
-204 SHRDLMMMIQE
+204 MMMIQE
-215 MKRCLPEEKRSSS
+215 MKKCLPEEKRSSS

-237 YALQCVQQIQDLPHL
+237 YALQCVQQVQANN
-252 TLDFT
+252 DFFQ
-257 KKMIKALNDRRV
+257 ALNDRRG

-298 AVFSLLSGRIMHI
+298 AVFSLLSGRIVHI

-316 SILNCKKKVL
+316 SILNCKKKAL

-353 LWNVESQT
+353 LWNTESQA

-375 RIRGGKDQEQET
+375 RIRQVHCYGFVGGKDQEQET
-387 CCYPFRIT
+387 RCYPFRIT
-395 PYLVHVCTSVHVDAE
+395 PYLVRVCTSVHVDAE

-422 GYEAPRIPMDKRIFT
+422 GYEPRIPMDKRIFT

-480 MIAIHRK
+480 MIAIHQK

-547 FAARSKETSSVE
+547 FAARSKEMSAVE
-559 KEIRELQGQIYKL
+559 KEITELQGQIYKL

-643 KPQNGNEQAVSSEML
+643 KPQNGNEQALSSEML
-658 GGKRHTAS
+658 DGKRHTAS

-676 TEEPG
+676 TKEPG
-681 NSFYDDSKK
+681 STFYDDTKK
-690 TPHVPSYQQINCV
+690 TPHVPSYQQMNCV
-703 DSIIRYLESCNIP
+703 DNIIRYLESCSIP

-722 KSSANTSSSS
+722 KSSANASSSSS
-732 SEDDKQVQQSQQEVE
+732 SEDVQQSQQEVGAWE
-747 ALEDTA
+747 
-753 ILSAVNSQTTI
+753 VNSQTPI
-764 SADREETLKD
+764 SADREERLKD
-774 QATAGMVG
+774 QTNAGMMG

-812 VPHPESV
+812 VPHPESEV
-819 TTMEDA
+819 TTMEDT

-831 IELLPVNAQS
+831 IELPPLNAQS
-841 LTVVPEDL
+841 LSVVPEDF

-895 RHSCGQGDSPSKQM
+895 GQSCGQGDSPPKQM
-909 SPASCKKGKHGK
+909 SPASCKKGKRGK
-921 FKRQK
+921 VKRQK

-941 NSLPCEKRTIQKQSF
+941 SSLPCEKRITQKHSV
-956 SPSEVS
+956 SPSKLS
-962 YLSSSSMNVLPPMGL
+962 CLSSSSMNVLPPTGF
-977 PVYSDPVSNFPA
+977 PVSPDPLSSFPA
-989 SSVGEELALH
+989 SPIGEELALH
-999 SLTPESMPSSQLCC
+999 SLKPDSTSSSELRC
-1013 EAQSCPALYPPNVG
+1013 EAQSHPALYCPNMG
-1027 TFMAVFFQSF
+1027 TLMAVFCQSF
-1037 PMCAQMPQYVF
+1037 PMYAQMPQYVF
-1048 LPSPQYVYP
+1048 LPSLQCVYP
-1057 PSSYPCT
+1057 PSSCT
-1064 TLPPAPPPPAPSPI
+1064 MLPPAPPPPAPSP
-1078 ALHSVDQPF
+1078 AAPRSLDQPF
-1087 PASSVTSMEDQQE
+1087 PVSSAASVPDQPE
-1100 GQRDQALLLSSSRS
+1100 GQRDQALLPSSSRS

-1127 PKPMELSI
+1127 PRPMELSI
-1135 STAVKA
+1135 STDVKA
-1141 RAEAKCDNDP
+1141 CAEVKCDNDP
-1151 EDSGNSASHCASGEF
+1151 EDSGNSSSHCASCDL
-1166 TDHSL
+1166 TDRSL
-1171 YEDSQSG
+1171 YEDSQLG
-1178 TGSAASGSGSALS
+1178 MGSAASGSGSALS

-1205 TGSGK
+1205 T
-1210 SSKYF
+1210 
-1215 ASNDSSEASKEEKNQ
+1215 EEKNQ
-1230 EPEGKGTAHKS
+1230 EVKRTAHKS
-1241 KHESAWVMMDH
+1241 EHESAWAVMDR
-1252 TPERVLMTYQMP
+1252 TPEQVLMTYQMP

-1323 REASCGAAMADD
+1323 REASCDTAVADD
-1335 NMENKGKSPPLLQ
+1335 NVESKGKSPPLL
-1348 H
+1348 

>member
-1 MRSGGRPGAAGV
+1 MDVGEGRGGSAEQGAGWSPAAGAEREAAAFGPADPGRQEGERRGAAG
-13 SRVKPAPA
+13 SRCTMWTGTR
-21 PASRGRCPPVR
+21 S
-32 GARAGEQ
+32 
-39 RRGARPSPSGWP
+39 SGKRFDGP
-51 APRRG
+51 NS
-56 AGLLLPRSLEAAF
+56 PRS
-69 VSPAEDSGTE
+69 G
-79 GRGSGRAE
+79 
-87 EPGRG
+87 
-92 GPGPRVVALCG
+92 
-103 AEMDVGKL
+103 
-111 GGGSSE
+111 
-117 RGASRSPAASA
+117 
-128 GAGEEREEASSPAGR
+128 
-143 GRRGDAGWR
+143 
-152 CATCTGTSS
+152 
-161 SAKQFNGPDSSRTAF
+161 F
-176 CSCEANGCSAGSFM
+176 CSRESRGCSAGSFV
-190 RQSKVNSEQLNWSQ
+190 RQSGADSEQLNGSQ
-204 SHRDLMMMIQE
+204 SHRDLMRMIQE
-215 MKRCLPEEKRSSS
+215 MKRCLPEEKKSSS
-228 KPSTINALN
+228 KPSTISALN
-237 YALQCVQQIQDLPHL
+237 YALQCVQQVQANN
-252 TLDFT
+252 DFFQ
-257 KKMIKALNDRRV
+257 ALNDRRV
-269 FQTDVMTYSIEELVA
+269 FQPDVMTYSIEELVA

-298 AVFSLLSGRIMHI
+298 AVFSLLSGHIVHI

-387 CCYPFRIT
+387 RCYPFRIT

-410 SCCLALAEKIHS
+410 CCCLALAEKIHS

-446 LEIDDRAVPLLG
+446 LDIDDRAVPLLG

-464 IGTSILMYL
+464 IGTSMLMYL

-480 MIAIHRK
+480 MIAVHRK

-547 FAARSKETSSVE
+547 FAARSKETNSVE

-609 CAEEIQEPM
+609 CAEEVQEPM

-643 KPQNGNEQAVSSEML
+643 KPQNGHEQAVGSEIL
-658 GGKRHTAS
+658 GGKRPTAS
-666 CFLQTLRSDS
+666 CFLQTLRSNS
-676 TEEPG
+676 TEEPS
-681 NSFYDDSKK
+681 NAFYDDSKK

-703 DSIIRYLESCNIP
+703 DSIIRYLESCSIP

-753 ILSAVNSQTTI
+753 VVSAVNSHTPV
-764 SADREETLKD
+764 SADREETLP
-774 QATAGMVG
+774 ARTTAGVVG
-782 APLADLTLSNKAPSV
+782 APLAELALSSKAPSV

-812 VPHPESV
+812 VPHPESEV
-819 TTMEDA
+819 TTMEDTTA
-825 TVGSEQ
+825 GSEQ
-831 IELLPVNAQS
+831 IELPPVNTQC

-895 RHSCGQGDSPSKQM
+895 GHSCGQGDSPSKQM
-909 SPASCKKGKHGK
+909 SPASCKKGKRGK

-941 NSLPCEKRTIQKQSF
+941 NSLPCEKRKMQKQSF

-962 YLSSSSMNVLPPMGL
+962 YLSSSSMNILR
-977 PVYSDPVSNFPA
+977 PVGFPVHSDPLSSFPA
-989 SSVGEELALH
+989 SPVGEELALH
-999 SLTPESMPSSQLCC
+999 SLKPESMSSSQLCC
-1013 EAQSCPALYPPNVG
+1013 EAQSCPALYPPNIG

-1037 PMCAQMPQYVF
+1037 PMYAQMPQYVF
-1048 LPSPQYVYP
+1048 LPSPQYVYA

-1064 TLPPAPPPPAPSPI
+1064 TLPPVPAPAPAPSPV
-1078 ALHSVDQPF
+1078 APHTVGQPF
-1087 PASSVTSMEDQQE
+1087 PASAAASVDQRE
-1100 GQRDQALLLSSSRS
+1100 GQHGPALLPSSSRS

-1135 STAVKA
+1135 STDVKA
-1141 RAEAKCDNDP
+1141 RAEAEHDNDP
-1151 EDSGNSASHCASGEF
+1151 EDNGNSANHCASSEF
-1166 TDHSL
+1166 ADRSL
-1171 YEDSQSG
+1171 YKDSQSG
-1178 TGSAASGSGSALS
+1178 TGSAAPGSGSALS
-1191 GSLGSGSN
+1191 GSLGSGSS
-1199 ETSGCG
+1199 ETSDCG
-1205 TGSGK
+1205 TDSGK

-1230 EPEGKGTAHKS
+1230 EAEEKGTAHKS

-1252 TPERVLMTYQMP
+1252 TSEQVLMTYQMP
-1264 NRVKEEVLKEDL
+1264 NRIKEEVLKEDL
-1276 EKLTVMRKQQPWFTD
+1276 EKLALMRKQQPWFTD
-1291 GQKKELAEVHTWIR
+1291 GQKKELAEVHAWIR
-1305 TQTVPLQIS
+1305 TQTVPLQIG

-1323 REASCGAAMADD
+1323 REASCEAAMADD
-1335 NMENKGKSPPLLQ
+1335 NMEKKGKSPLFLQ
-1348 H
+1348 R

>member
-1 MRSGGRPGAAGV
+1 
-13 SRVKPAPA
+13 
-21 PASRGRCPPVR
+21 
-32 GARAGEQ
+32 
-39 RRGARPSPSGWP
+39 
-51 APRRG
+51 
-56 AGLLLPRSLEAAF
+56 
-69 VSPAEDSGTE
+69 
-79 GRGSGRAE
+79 
-87 EPGRG
+87 
-92 GPGPRVVALCG
+92 
-103 AEMDVGKL
+103 
-111 GGGSSE
+111 
-117 RGASRSPAASA
+117 
-128 GAGEEREEASSPAGR
+128 
-143 GRRGDAGWR
+143 
-152 CATCTGTSS
+152 
-161 SAKQFNGPDSSRTAF
+161 
-176 CSCEANGCSAGSFM
+176 
-190 RQSKVNSEQLNWSQ
+190 
-204 SHRDLMMMIQE
+204 MMMIQE

-228 KPSTINALN
+228 KPSTISALN
-237 YALQCVQQIQDLPHL
+237 YALQCVQQVQANN
-252 TLDFT
+252 DFFQ
-257 KKMIKALNDRRV
+257 ALNDRRV
-269 FQTDVMTYSIEELVA
+269 FQTDVVTYSIEELVA

-298 AVFSLLSGRIMHI
+298 AVFSLLSGRIVHI

-341 VFYTHTDQSHLP
+341 VFYAHTDHSHLP
-353 LWNVESQT
+353 LWNMESQT

-375 RIRGGKDQEQET
+375 RIRGGKGQEQET
-387 CCYPFRIT
+387 RCYPFRIT

-422 GYEAPRIPMDKRIFT
+422 GYEPRIPMDKRIFT

-446 LEIDDRAVPLLG
+446 LDIDDRAVPLLG

-480 MIAIHRK
+480 MITVHRK

-547 FAARSKETSSVE
+547 FAARSREMSSVE

-584 YGSLGSNGSYEH
+584 YGSLGSSGSYEH

-609 CAEEIQEPM
+609 CAEEVQEPV
-618 TLQQVCADVN
+618 TLQQVCANVN

-643 KPQNGNEQAVSSEML
+643 KAQSGSEQAGSSEVP
-658 GGKRHTAS
+658 GGKRHAAS

-681 NSFYDDSKK
+681 NTFYDDPKK
-690 TPHVPSYQQINCV
+690 TPHIPSYQQINCV
-703 DSIIRYLESCNIP
+703 DSIIRYLESCSIP

-732 SEDDKQVQQSQQEVE
+732 SEDDRQVQLSQQEAQ
-747 ALEDTA
+747 ALEVKSLTP
-753 ILSAVNSQTTI
+753 LSAGL
-764 SADREETLKD
+764 EEALKD
-774 QATAGMVG
+774 QRTAGVMG

-797 VSVTSQCSYSSTIVH
+797 VSVSSQCSYSSTIVH
-812 VPHPESV
+812 VPHPESEV
-819 TTMEDA
+819 TTMEDTA
-825 TVGSEQ
+825 IGSEQ
-831 IELLPVNAQS
+831 IELPPANAQS
-841 LTVVPEDL
+841 LAVLPEDL

-882 FRTYLQQGSRSNN
+882 FRTYLQRGSRSNN

-926 PQRQSSDSHSSSKNR
+926 PQRQSSDSHPSSKNI
-941 NSLPCEKRTIQKQSF
+941 NSLPCEKRTRQKQLF
-956 SPSEVS
+956 SPSQVS
-962 YLSSSSMNVLPPMGL
+962 CLNSSSLNAHPPGGF
-977 PVYSDPVSNFPA
+977 PVYLDPPSSFPA
-989 SSVGEELALH
+989 SSAGEKHALH
-999 SLTPESMPSSQLCC
+999 SSQPVSTSSSQRCC
-1013 EAQSCPALYPPNVG
+1013 EAQSYPAFYPPNVG
-1027 TFMAVFFQSF
+1027 AFMAVFFQSF
-1037 PMCAQMPQYVF
+1037 PAYVQMPQNLF
-1048 LPSPQYVYP
+1048 LPSPQCVYP
-1057 PSSYPCT
+1057 PSPYPYT
-1064 TLPPAPPPPAPSPI
+1064 TLPPAPPPPAPSP
-1078 ALHSVDQPF
+1078 ATPDSVGQPF
-1087 PASSVTSMEDQQE
+1087 PASSHASMEDQQE
-1100 GQRDQALLLSSSRS
+1100 AQCDQALLLSSSRS

-1135 STAVKA
+1135 SADVKPH
-1141 RAEAKCDNDP
+1141 AEDKCDSGA
-1151 EDSGNSASHCASGEF
+1151 EDRGNSAARDYP
-1166 TDHSL
+1166 DHSL
-1171 YEDSQSG
+1171 CEDSQLGS
-1178 TGSAASGSGSALS
+1178 GSAASGSGSALS
-1191 GSLGSGSN
+1191 GSLGSSFN
-1199 ETSGCG
+1199 ETPGCG
-1205 TGSGK
+1205 T
-1210 SSKYF
+1210 
-1215 ASNDSSEASKEEKNQ
+1215 EEKNQ
-1230 EPEGKGTAHKS
+1230 EAEEKGTACKS

-1252 TPERVLMTYQMP
+1252 TPERLLMNYQMP
-1264 NRVKEEVLKEDL
+1264 NRIQEEVLKQDL
-1276 EKLTVMRKQQPWFTD
+1276 EKLAVMQKQQPWFTD
-1291 GQKKELAEVHTWIR
+1291 GQKQELAEVHTWIR

-1314 TQGCVTCDI
+1314 AQGCLTCDS
-1323 REASCGAAMADD
+1323 REASCEAAVAD
-1335 NMENKGKSPPLLQ
+1335 NTENKGKPPSLL
-1348 H
+1348 

>member
-1 MRSGGRPGAAGV
+1 
-13 SRVKPAPA
+13 
-21 PASRGRCPPVR
+21 
-32 GARAGEQ
+32 
-39 RRGARPSPSGWP
+39 
-51 APRRG
+51 
-56 AGLLLPRSLEAAF
+56 
-69 VSPAEDSGTE
+69 
-79 GRGSGRAE
+79 
-87 EPGRG
+87 
-92 GPGPRVVALCG
+92 
-103 AEMDVGKL
+103 
-111 GGGSSE
+111 
-117 RGASRSPAASA
+117 
-128 GAGEEREEASSPAGR
+128 
-143 GRRGDAGWR
+143 
-152 CATCTGTSS
+152 
-161 SAKQFNGPDSSRTAF
+161 
-176 CSCEANGCSAGSFM
+176 
-190 RQSKVNSEQLNWSQ
+190 
-204 SHRDLMMMIQE
+204 MMMIQE

-228 KPSTINALN
+228 KPSTISALN
-237 YALQCVQQIQDLPHL
+237 YALQCVQQVQANN
-252 TLDFT
+252 DFFQ
-257 KKMIKALNDRRV
+257 ALNDRRA
-269 FQTDVMTYSIEELVA
+269 FQTDVVTYSIEELVA

-298 AVFSLLSGRIMHI
+298 AVFSLLSGRIVHI

-353 LWNVESQT
+353 LWNMESQT

-387 CCYPFRIT
+387 RCYPFRIT
-395 PYLVHVCTSVHVDAE
+395 PYLVHVCTSVCVDAE

-422 GYEAPRIPMDKRIFT
+422 GYEGKSGGSTPRIPMDKRIFT

-446 LEIDDRAVPLLG
+446 LDIDDRAVPLLG

-480 MIAIHRK
+480 MITIHRK

-547 FAARSKETSSVE
+547 FASRSKETSSVE

-584 YGSLGSNGSYEH
+584 YGSLGSSGSYEH

-609 CAEEIQEPM
+609 CAEETQEPM

-643 KPQNGNEQAVSSEML
+643 KPQNANEEAVSSEVL
-658 GGKRHTAS
+658 GGKLMHTAS
-666 CFLQTLRSDS
+666 CFLQTLRGDS
-676 TEEPG
+676 PEEPG
-681 NSFYDDSKK
+681 NIFYDDPKK
-690 TPHVPSYQQINCV
+690 NPHVPSYQQINCV
-703 DSIIRYLESCNIP
+703 DSIIRYLESCSIP

-732 SEDDKQVQQSQQEVE
+732 SEDNKQVQQSQQEVR
-747 ALEDTA
+747 ALEVESHTP
-753 ILSAVNSQTTI
+753 I
-764 SADREETLKD
+764 SAGLEETLKD
-774 QATAGMVG
+774 QTTAGMVG

-797 VSVTSQCSYSSTIVH
+797 ISVTSQCSYSSTIVH
-812 VPHPESV
+812 VPHPESEV

-825 TVGSEQ
+825 AIGSEQ
-831 IELLPVNAQS
+831 IELPPVNAQS
-841 LTVVPEDL
+841 LAVLPEDL

-869 YVDKFRQRILLSP
+869 YVDKFRQRVLLSP

-895 RHSCGQGDSPSKQM
+895 RHSCGQGNSHSKQM

-926 PQRQSSDSHSSSKNR
+926 PQRQCSDSHSSNKNR
-941 NSLPCEKRTIQKQSF
+941 NSLPCEKRTNQKQF

-962 YLSSSSMNVLPPMGL
+962 YLSSSSLNVHPPVGFPAYL
-977 PVYSDPVSNFPA
+977 NPVSTFPA
-989 SSVGEELALH
+989 SSGGEQLALR
-999 SLTPESMPSSQLCC
+999 SLQPQSMSSSQLCC
-1013 EAQSCPALYPPNVG
+1013 GAQSYPVFYPPNVG
-1027 TFMAVFFQSF
+1027 TFMAVFFQGF
-1037 PMCAQMPQYVF
+1037 PMYAQMPPHVF
-1048 LPSPQYVYP
+1048 LPSPQCVYP

-1064 TLPPAPPPPAPSPI
+1064 TLPPAPPPRAPSPV
-1078 ALHSVDQPF
+1078 APRSVDQPF
-1087 PASSVTSMEDQQE
+1087 PASPHSSVEDQQE
-1100 GQRDQALLLSSSRS
+1100 GQCDQALLLSSSRS

-1135 STAVKA
+1135 SADVKPH
-1141 RAEAKCDNDP
+1141 AEDKCDNDA
-1151 EDSGNSASHCASGEF
+1151 EDSGNSAALELP
-1166 TDHSL
+1166 DHSL
-1171 YEDSQSG
+1171 FEDSQLGS
-1178 TGSAASGSGSALS
+1178 GSAASGSGSALS
-1191 GSLGSGSN
+1191 GSLSSSFN
-1199 ETSGCG
+1199 ETSGHG
-1205 TGSGK
+1205 T
-1210 SSKYF
+1210 
-1215 ASNDSSEASKEEKNQ
+1215 EEKNQ
-1230 EPEGKGTAHKS
+1230 KAEEKGTVYKS
-1241 KHESAWVMMDH
+1241 KHESAWVMMDY
-1252 TPERVLMTYQMP
+1252 TPERVLMNYQLP
-1264 NRVKEEVLKEDL
+1264 NRIKEEVLKQDL
-1276 EKLTVMRKQQPWFTD
+1276 EKLAVMQKQQPWFTD
-1291 GQKKELAEVHTWIR
+1291 GQKKELAEVHSWIR

-1314 TQGCVTCDI
+1314 TQGCVTCDS
-1323 REASCGAAMADD
+1323 REASCEAAVADD
-1335 NMENKGKSPPLLQ
+1335 SMENKGELPPVL
-1348 H
+1348 

>member
-1 MRSGGRPGAAGV
+1 MDAGEL
-13 SRVKPAPA
+13 
-21 PASRGRCPPVR
+21 R
-32 GARAGEQ
+32 GA
-39 RRGARPSPSGWP
+39 SWS
-51 APRRG
+51 
-56 AGLLLPRSLEAAF
+56 AA
-69 VSPAEDSGTE
+69 AAD
-79 GRGSGRAE
+79 RAE
-87 EPGRG
+87 EALGPAGSPRGEAGSGCAVCPGSGSG
-92 GPGPRVVALCG
+92 GTGFHGPNA
-103 AEMDVGKL
+103 
-111 GGGSSE
+111 
-117 RGASRSPAASA
+117 
-128 GAGEEREEASSPAGR
+128 EEA
-143 GRRGDAGWR
+143 D
-152 CATCTGTSS
+152 
-161 SAKQFNGPDSSRTAF
+161 F
-176 CSCEANGCSAGSFM
+176 CSREANGRSAGSFG
-190 RQSKVNSEQLNWSQ
+190 RRGKVNSEQLNWSQ
-204 SHRDLMMMIQE
+204 SHRDMVMVIQE
-215 MKRCLPEEKRSSS
+215 MKRCLPEDKRSSS
-228 KPSTINALN
+228 KPSTISALN
-237 YALQCVQQIQDLPHL
+237 YALRCVQQVQANN
-252 TLDFT
+252 DFFQ
-257 KKMIKALNDRRV
+257 ALSDRRV
-269 FQTDVMTYSIEELVA
+269 FHTDVMTYSIEELVA

-298 AVFSLLSGRIMHI
+298 AVFSLLSGRMVHI

-353 LWNVESQT
+353 LWNMESQT

-375 RIRGGKDQEQET
+375 RIRSGKDQET
-387 CCYPFRIT
+387 RYYPFRIT
-395 PYLVHVCTSVHVDAE
+395 PYLVHVCTSVHVDTE

-422 GYEAPRIPMDKRIFT
+422 GYEGKSGDCSQKNQANIKMQCMKVCYLCLELVLGWARPPPRIPMDKRIFT

-446 LEIDDRAVPLLG
+446 LDIDDRAVPLLG

-547 FAARSKETSSVE
+547 FAVRSKETSHVE

-584 YGSLGSNGSYEH
+584 YGSRGSNGSYEH
-596 YISIASSSDSNGN
+596 YMSIASSSDSNGN
-609 CAEEIQEPM
+609 CAEDIQEPM
-618 TLQQVCADVN
+618 TLQQICADVN

-643 KPQNGNEQAVSSEML
+643 KPQNGNKQAVSSKVL

-666 CFLQTLRSDS
+666 CSLQTMRSDS

-681 NSFYDDSKK
+681 NVFYDDSKN
-690 TPHVPSYQQINCV
+690 TPRVPSYQQINCV
-703 DSIIRYLESCNIP
+703 DSIIRYLESCSIP
-716 ALKRKC
+716 AFKRKC

-732 SEDDKQVQQSQQEVE
+732 SEDDKQVQQEAE

-753 ILSAVNSQTTI
+753 ILSAVNSQTPV
-764 SADREETLKD
+764 SADQEETLKD
-774 QATAGMVG
+774 KTAAGMVG
-782 APLADLTLSNKAPSV
+782 APLADLTLSKKAPSV

-819 TTMEDA
+819 TTMEDT

-831 IELLPVNAQS
+831 IELPPVHAQN
-841 LTVVPEDL
+841 LTTVPEDL

-882 FRTYLQQGSRSNN
+882 FRTYLQQGSRNN
-895 RHSCGQGDSPSKQM
+895 KGHSCGQGDSTSKQM
-909 SPASCKKGKHGK
+909 SPSTCKKGKHGK

-926 PQRQSSDSHSSSKNR
+926 PQRKSSDTHSTSKNR
-941 NSLPCEKRTIQKQSF
+941 NSLQCVKKTVQKQSF

-962 YLSSSSMNVLPPMGL
+962 CLSSSGMNVLPPMGF
-977 PVYSDPVSNFPA
+977 PVCSDLLSSFPA
-989 SSVGEELALH
+989 SSVGEELAIH
-999 SLTPESMPSSQLCC
+999 SLKPEPVSSSQLCC
-1013 EAQSCPALYPPNVG
+1013 EAQSCPAFYPPNIG
-1027 TFMAVFFQSF
+1027 TFMAVFLQSF

-1048 LPSPQYVYP
+1048 LPSPQYVYLP
-1057 PSSYPCT
+1057 FSYPCPV
-1064 TLPPAPPPPAPSPI
+1064 LPPAPPPPAPSPV
-1078 ALHSVDQPF
+1078 APHAVDQPF
-1087 PASSVTSMEDQQE
+1087 PVSFATSLGDQQE
-1100 GQRDQALLLSSSRS
+1100 GQCDQALLLSGSRS

-1127 PKPMELSI
+1127 PKPMELST
-1135 STAVKA
+1135 STDVKA
-1141 RAEAKCDNDP
+1141 HTEAKCDNDP
-1151 EDSGNSASHCASGEF
+1151 EDSVSSANHCASSEF
-1166 TDHSL
+1166 TDHSQ
-1171 YEDSQSG
+1171 YEGSPSAA
-1178 TGSAASGSGSALS
+1178 GSAASGSGSALS
-1191 GSLGSGSN
+1191 GSSGCSSNESSGS
-1199 ETSGCG
+1199 G

-1210 SSKYF
+1210 STRYF
-1215 ASNDSSEASKEEKNQ
+1215 PSSDSSEASKEENR
-1230 EPEGKGTAHKS
+1230 EAEEKGTAHKS
-1241 KHESAWVMMDH
+1241 SHESAWMMMDH
-1252 TPERVLMTYQMP
+1252 TPEQVLMTYQMP
-1264 NRVKEEVLKEDL
+1264 NRITEEVLKEDL
-1276 EKLTVMRKQQPWFTD
+1276 EKLAVMQKQQPWFSD

-1305 TQTVPLQIS
+1305 TQTVPLEIS

-1323 REASCGAAMADD
+1323 RDASCEAAMAAD
-1335 NMENKGKSPPLLQ
+1335 NMENKGKLPPHLQ

>member
-1 MRSGGRPGAAGV
+1 M
-13 SRVKPAPA
+13 
-21 PASRGRCPPVR
+21 
-32 GARAGEQ
+32 
-39 RRGARPSPSGWP
+39 
-51 APRRG
+51 
-56 AGLLLPRSLEAAF
+56 
-69 VSPAEDSGTE
+69 
-79 GRGSGRAE
+79 
-87 EPGRG
+87 
-92 GPGPRVVALCG
+92 
-103 AEMDVGKL
+103 
-111 GGGSSE
+111 
-117 RGASRSPAASA
+117 
-128 GAGEEREEASSPAGR
+128 
-143 GRRGDAGWR
+143 
-152 CATCTGTSS
+152 
-161 SAKQFNGPDSSRTAF
+161 
-176 CSCEANGCSAGSFM
+176 
-190 RQSKVNSEQLNWSQ
+190 
-204 SHRDLMMMIQE
+204 MMMIQE
-215 MKRCLPEEKRSSS
+215 MKRCLPEEKRSSN
-228 KPSTINALN
+228 KPSTISALN
-237 YALQCVQQIQDLPHL
+237 YALQCVQQVQANN
-252 TLDFT
+252 DFFQ
-257 KKMIKALNDRRV
+257 ALNDRRV
-269 FQTDVMTYSIEELVA
+269 FQTDVVTYSIEELVA

-298 AVFSLLSGRIMHI
+298 AVFSLLSGRIVHI

-353 LWNVESQT
+353 LWNMESQR
-361 ASLYEYAQVKSFFC
+361 ASPYEYAQVKSFFC
-375 RIRGGKDQEQET
+375 RIRGGKDQDQEAR
-387 CCYPFRIT
+387 CYPFRIT
-395 PYLVHVCTSVHVDAE
+395 PYLVHVCTSGRVDAE

-446 LEIDDRAVPLLG
+446 LDIDDRAVPLLG

-480 MIAIHRK
+480 MITIHRK

-547 FAARSKETSSVE
+547 FAPRSKEMSSVE

-584 YGSLGSNGSYEH
+584 YGSLGSSGSYEH

-643 KPQNGNEQAVSSEML
+643 KPQNANEQAVSSEVL

-666 CFLQTLRSDS
+666 CFLQTLRGDS

-681 NSFYDDSKK
+681 NTFYDDPKK
-690 TPHVPSYQQINCV
+690 TPHLPSYQQINCV
-703 DSIIRYLESCNIP
+703 DSIIRYLESCSIP

-732 SEDDKQVQQSQQEVE
+732 SEDDKQVQQSQQEVR
-747 ALEDTA
+747 ALE
-753 ILSAVNSQTTI
+753 
-764 SADREETLKD
+764 E
-774 QATAGMVG
+774 
-782 APLADLTLSNKAPSV
+782 
-797 VSVTSQCSYSSTIVH
+797 
-812 VPHPESV
+812 V

-825 TVGSEQ
+825 AVGSEQ
-831 IELLPVNAQS
+831 IELPPVNAQS
-841 LTVVPEDL
+841 LAVLPEDL

-869 YVDKFRQRILLSP
+869 YVDKFRQRVLLSP

-895 RHSCGQGDSPSKQM
+895 RLSCGQGDSPSKQM

-926 PQRQSSDSHSSSKNR
+926 PQRQCSDSHSSSKNR
-941 NSLPCEKRTIQKQSF
+941 NSLPCEKRTNQKQLF

-962 YLSSSSMNVLPPMGL
+962 YLSSSSHSVHPPVGF
-977 PVYSDPVSNFPA
+977 PVYSDPVSTFPA
-989 SSVGEELALH
+989 SSGGEELALR
-999 SLTPESMPSSQLCC
+999 SLQPQSMSSSQLCC
-1013 EAQSCPALYPPNVG
+1013 GTQSYPVFYSPNIG
-1027 TFMAVFFQSF
+1027 TFMAVFFQGF
-1037 PMCAQMPQYVF
+1037 PMYAQMPQHVF
-1048 LPSPQYVYP
+1048 LPSPQCVYP

-1064 TLPPAPPPPAPSPI
+1064 TLPPAPAPCAPSPV
-1078 ALHSVDQPF
+1078 APHSVDQPS
-1087 PASSVTSMEDQQE
+1087 PASPHSSVEDQQE
-1100 GQRDQALLLSSSRS
+1100 GQCDQALLLSSSRS

-1135 STAVKA
+1135 SADVKPH
-1141 RAEAKCDNDP
+1141 AEDKCDNDP
-1151 EDSGNSASHCASGEF
+1151 EDSGNSAALEF
-1166 TDHSL
+1166 PDRLL
-1171 YEDSQSG
+1171 YDDSQLVS
-1178 TGSAASGSGSALS
+1178 GSAASGTGSALS
-1191 GSLGSGSN
+1191 GSLGSSFN
-1199 ETSGCG
+1199 EISGHG
-1205 TGSGK
+1205 TAGSGK
-1210 SSKYF
+1210 NSKYF
-1215 ASNDSSEASKEEKNQ
+1215 ASNYSSETSKEEKNQ
-1230 EPEGKGTAHKS
+1230 EAEEKGTSYKS
-1241 KHESAWVMMDH
+1241 KHESAWVMDH
-1252 TPERVLMTYQMP
+1252 TPERVLMNYQMP
-1264 NRVKEEVLKEDL
+1264 NRIKEEVLKQDL
-1276 EKLTVMRKQQPWFTD
+1276 EKLAVMQKQQPWFTD

-1314 TQGCVTCDI
+1314 TQGCVTCDS
-1323 REASCGAAMADD
+1323 REASCEAAVADGSV
-1335 NMENKGKSPPLLQ
+1335 ENKGEPPPVVQ
-1348 H
+1348 R

>member
-1 MRSGGRPGAAGV
+1 
-13 SRVKPAPA
+13 
-21 PASRGRCPPVR
+21 
-32 GARAGEQ
+32 
-39 RRGARPSPSGWP
+39 
-51 APRRG
+51 
-56 AGLLLPRSLEAAF
+56 
-69 VSPAEDSGTE
+69 
-79 GRGSGRAE
+79 
-87 EPGRG
+87 
-92 GPGPRVVALCG
+92 
-103 AEMDVGKL
+103 
-111 GGGSSE
+111 
-117 RGASRSPAASA
+117 
-128 GAGEEREEASSPAGR
+128 
-143 GRRGDAGWR
+143 
-152 CATCTGTSS
+152 
-161 SAKQFNGPDSSRTAF
+161 
-176 CSCEANGCSAGSFM
+176 
-190 RQSKVNSEQLNWSQ
+190 
-204 SHRDLMMMIQE
+204 MMMIQE

-228 KPSTINALN
+228 KPSTISALN
-237 YALQCVQQIQDLPHL
+237 YALQCVQQVQANN
-252 TLDFT
+252 DFFQ
-257 KKMIKALNDRRV
+257 ALNDRRV
-269 FQTDVMTYSIEELVA
+269 FQTDVMTYSVEQLVT

-298 AVFSLLSGRIMHI
+298 AVFSLLSGRIVHI

-353 LWNVESQT
+353 LWNMESQR

-375 RIRGGKDQEQET
+375 RIRGGKDQEQEMR
-387 CCYPFRIT
+387 CYPFRIT

-480 MIAIHRK
+480 MIAIHQK

-547 FAARSKETSSVE
+547 FAARSRETSGVE

-643 KPQNGNEQAVSSEML
+643 KPQNGNGQAVSSEML
-658 GGKRHTAS
+658 GGKRYTGS

-681 NSFYDDSKK
+681 KAFYDDSKK

-703 DSIIRYLESCNIP
+703 DSIIRYLESCSIP

-732 SEDDKQVQQSQQEVE
+732 SEDEKQVQQSQREVE

-753 ILSAVNSQTTI
+753 MLSAVNSQPPI
-764 SADREETLKD
+764 STDREETLKD
-774 QATAGMVG
+774 QTTTGIVG
-782 APLADLTLSNKAPSV
+782 GPLADLTLSSKAPSV

-812 VPHPESV
+812 VPHPESEV
-819 TTMEDA
+819 TTMEDT

-831 IELLPVNAQS
+831 IELPPVNAQC
-841 LTVVPEDL
+841 LTMVSEDL

-895 RHSCGQGDSPSKQM
+895 GHSCGRGDSPSKQM
-909 SPASCKKGKHGK
+909 SPASCKKDKHGK

-926 PQRQSSDSHSSSKNR
+926 PQRQSSDSRSSSKNR
-941 NSLPCEKRTIQKQSF
+941 RSLPCEKRTIQKQSF

-962 YLSSSSMNVLPPMGL
+962 YLSSSSMNVPPSMGFPIYL
-977 PVYSDPVSNFPA
+977 DPLSSFPA
-989 SSVGEELALH
+989 SSVGEELALP
-999 SLTPESMPSSQLCC
+999 SLKPESMSSSLLCC

-1027 TFMAVFFQSF
+1027 TFVAVFFQSF
-1037 PMCAQMPQYVF
+1037 PVCAQIPQYVF

-1057 PSSYPCT
+1057 PSSYLCT
-1064 TLPPAPPPPAPSPI
+1064 TLPPAPPPSAPSPI
-1078 ALHSVDQPF
+1078 ARHSVDQPF
-1087 PASSVTSMEDQQE
+1087 PAFSATSVEDQQE
-1100 GQRDQALLLSSSRS
+1100 GQRYQALLLSSSRS

-1135 STAVKA
+1135 STDVKA

-1151 EDSGNSASHCASGEF
+1151 EDSGNSASHCASSQF
-1166 TDHSL
+1166 TDRLL
-1171 YEDSQSG
+1171 YEDSQSVFFV
-1178 TGSAASGSGSALS
+1178 SGSGSAFL

-1199 ETSGCG
+1199 KTSGCG

-1215 ASNDSSEASKEEKNQ
+1215 ASNDSSEASKEKKN
-1230 EPEGKGTAHKS
+1230 EEAEEKGTAHKS

-1252 TPERVLMTYQMP
+1252 TPEQVLMNYQMP
-1264 NRVKEEVLKEDL
+1264 NRIKEDVLKEDL
-1276 EKLTVMRKQQPWFTD
+1276 EKLAVMRKQQPRFTD

-1323 REASCGAAMADD
+1323 REASCEAAMADD
-1335 NMENKGKSPPLLQ
+1335 NMENKGKSSPLLQ
-1348 H
+1348 C

>member
-1 MRSGGRPGAAGV
+1 M
-13 SRVKPAPA
+13 
-21 PASRGRCPPVR
+21 
-32 GARAGEQ
+32 
-39 RRGARPSPSGWP
+39 
-51 APRRG
+51 
-56 AGLLLPRSLEAAF
+56 
-69 VSPAEDSGTE
+69 
-79 GRGSGRAE
+79 
-87 EPGRG
+87 
-92 GPGPRVVALCG
+92 
-103 AEMDVGKL
+103 
-111 GGGSSE
+111 
-117 RGASRSPAASA
+117 
-128 GAGEEREEASSPAGR
+128 
-143 GRRGDAGWR
+143 
-152 CATCTGTSS
+152 
-161 SAKQFNGPDSSRTAF
+161 
-176 CSCEANGCSAGSFM
+176 
-190 RQSKVNSEQLNWSQ
+190 
-204 SHRDLMMMIQE
+204 MMMIQE
-215 MKRCLPEEKRSSS
+215 MKRCLPEEKRSSN
-228 KPSTINALN
+228 KPSTISALN
-237 YALQCVQQIQDLPHL
+237 YALQCVQQVQANN
-252 TLDFT
+252 DFFQ
-257 KKMIKALNDRRV
+257 ALNDRRV
-269 FQTDVMTYSIEELVA
+269 FQTDVVTYSIEELVA

-298 AVFSLLSGRIMHI
+298 AVFSLLSGRIVHI

-353 LWNVESQT
+353 LWNMESQT
-361 ASLYEYAQVKSFFC
+361 ASPYEYAQVKSFFC
-375 RIRGGKDQEQET
+375 RIRGGKDQDQEAR
-387 CCYPFRIT
+387 CYPFRIT
-395 PYLVHVCTSVHVDAE
+395 PYLVHVCTSGRVDAE

-446 LEIDDRAVPLLG
+446 LDIDDRAVPLLG

-464 IGTSILMYL
+464 IGTSMLMYL

-480 MIAIHRK
+480 MITIHRK
-487 ILKFAGQPPF
+487 ILKFAGQSPF

-547 FAARSKETSSVE
+547 FAPRSKEMSTVE

-584 YGSLGSNGSYEH
+584 YGSLGSSGSYEH

-643 KPQNGNEQAVSSEML
+643 KPQNANEQAVSSEVL

-666 CFLQTLRSDS
+666 CFLQTLRGDS

-681 NSFYDDSKK
+681 NTFYDDPKK
-690 TPHVPSYQQINCV
+690 TPHLPSYQQINCV
-703 DSIIRYLESCNIP
+703 DSIIRYLESCSIP

-732 SEDDKQVQQSQQEVE
+732 SEDDKQVQQSQQEVR
-747 ALEDTA
+747 ALE
-753 ILSAVNSQTTI
+753 
-764 SADREETLKD
+764 E
-774 QATAGMVG
+774 
-782 APLADLTLSNKAPSV
+782 
-797 VSVTSQCSYSSTIVH
+797 
-812 VPHPESV
+812 V

-825 TVGSEQ
+825 AVGSEQ
-831 IELLPVNAQS
+831 IELPPVNAQS
-841 LTVVPEDL
+841 LAVLPEDL

-869 YVDKFRQRILLSP
+869 YVDKFRQRVLLSP

-926 PQRQSSDSHSSSKNR
+926 PQRQCSDSHSSSKNR
-941 NSLPCEKRTIQKQSF
+941 NSLPCEKRTNQKQLF

-962 YLSSSSMNVLPPMGL
+962 YLSSSSRSVHPPVGF
-977 PVYSDPVSNFPA
+977 PVYSDPVSTFPA
-989 SSVGEELALH
+989 SSGGEQLALR
-999 SLTPESMPSSQLCC
+999 SLQPQSMSSSQLCC
-1013 EAQSCPALYPPNVG
+1013 GTQSYPVFYPPNIG
-1027 TFMAVFFQSF
+1027 TFMAVFFQGF
-1037 PMCAQMPQYVF
+1037 PMYAQMPQHVF
-1048 LPSPQYVYP
+1048 LPSPQCVYP

-1064 TLPPAPPPPAPSPI
+1064 TLPPAPAPCAPSPV
-1078 ALHSVDQPF
+1078 APHSVDQPF
-1087 PASSVTSMEDQQE
+1087 PASPHSSVEDQQE
-1100 GQRDQALLLSSSRS
+1100 GQCDQALLLSSSRS

-1135 STAVKA
+1135 SADVKPH
-1141 RAEAKCDNDP
+1141 AEDKCDNDP
-1151 EDSGNSASHCASGEF
+1151 EDSGNSAALEF
-1166 TDHSL
+1166 PDRLL
-1171 YEDSQSG
+1171 YDDSQLVS
-1178 TGSAASGSGSALS
+1178 GSAASGTGSALS
-1191 GSLGSGSN
+1191 GSLGSSFN
-1199 ETSGCG
+1199 EVSGHG
-1205 TGSGK
+1205 TAGSGK
-1210 SSKYF
+1210 SGKYF
-1215 ASNDSSEASKEEKNQ
+1215 ASNCSSETSKEEKNQ
-1230 EPEGKGTAHKS
+1230 EAEEKGTAYKS

-1252 TPERVLMTYQMP
+1252 TPERVQMNYQMP
-1264 NRVKEEVLKEDL
+1264 NRIKEEVLKQDL
-1276 EKLTVMRKQQPWFTD
+1276 EKLAVMQKQQPWFTD

-1314 TQGCVTCDI
+1314 TQGCVTCDS
-1323 REASCGAAMADD
+1323 REASCEAAVADD
-1335 NMENKGKSPPLLQ
+1335 SVENKGEPPPVVQ
-1348 H
+1348 R

>member
-747 ALEDTA
+747 ALE
-753 ILSAVNSQTTI
+753 AVNSQTTI

-812 VPHPESV
+812 VPHPESEV

>member
-1 MRSGGRPGAAGV
+1 MV
-13 SRVKPAPA
+13 MV
-21 PASRGRCPPVR
+21 
-32 GARAGEQ
+32 
-39 RRGARPSPSGWP
+39 
-51 APRRG
+51 
-56 AGLLLPRSLEAAF
+56 
-69 VSPAEDSGTE
+69 
-79 GRGSGRAE
+79 
-87 EPGRG
+87 
-92 GPGPRVVALCG
+92 
-103 AEMDVGKL
+103 
-111 GGGSSE
+111 
-117 RGASRSPAASA
+117 
-128 GAGEEREEASSPAGR
+128 
-143 GRRGDAGWR
+143 
-152 CATCTGTSS
+152 
-161 SAKQFNGPDSSRTAF
+161 
-176 CSCEANGCSAGSFM
+176 
-190 RQSKVNSEQLNWSQ
+190 
-204 SHRDLMMMIQE
+204 IQE
-215 MKRCLPEEKRSSS
+215 MKRCLPEDKRSSS
-228 KPSTINALN
+228 KPSTISALN
-237 YALQCVQQIQDLPHL
+237 YALRCVQQVQANN
-252 TLDFT
+252 DFFQ
-257 KKMIKALNDRRV
+257 ALSDRRV
-269 FQTDVMTYSIEELVA
+269 FHTDVMTYSIEELVA

-298 AVFSLLSGRIMHI
+298 AVFSLLSGRMVHI

-353 LWNVESQT
+353 LWNMESQT

-375 RIRGGKDQEQET
+375 RIRSGKDQET
-387 CCYPFRIT
+387 RYYPFRIT
-395 PYLVHVCTSVHVDAE
+395 PYLVHVCTSVHVDTE

-422 GYEAPRIPMDKRIFT
+422 GYEGKSGDCSQKNQANIKMQCMKVCYLCLELVLGWARPPPRIPMDKRIFT

-446 LEIDDRAVPLLG
+446 LDIDDRAVPLLG

-547 FAARSKETSSVE
+547 FAVRSKETSHVE

-584 YGSLGSNGSYEH
+584 YGSRGSNGSYEH
-596 YISIASSSDSNGN
+596 YMSIASSSDSNGN
-609 CAEEIQEPM
+609 CAEDIQEPM
-618 TLQQVCADVN
+618 TLQQICADVN

-643 KPQNGNEQAVSSEML
+643 KPQNGNKQAVSSKVL

-666 CFLQTLRSDS
+666 CSLQTMRSDS

-681 NSFYDDSKK
+681 NVFYDDSKN
-690 TPHVPSYQQINCV
+690 TPRVPSYQQINCV
-703 DSIIRYLESCNIP
+703 DSIIRYLESCSIP
-716 ALKRKC
+716 AFKRKC

-732 SEDDKQVQQSQQEVE
+732 SEDDKQVQQEAE

-753 ILSAVNSQTTI
+753 ILSAVNSQTPV
-764 SADREETLKD
+764 SADQEETLKD
-774 QATAGMVG
+774 KTAAGMVG
-782 APLADLTLSNKAPSV
+782 APLADLTLSKKAPSV

-812 VPHPESV
+812 VPHPESEV
-819 TTMEDA
+819 TTMEDT

-831 IELLPVNAQS
+831 IELPPVHAQN
-841 LTVVPEDL
+841 LTTVPEDL

-882 FRTYLQQGSRSNN
+882 FRTYLQQGSRNN
-895 RHSCGQGDSPSKQM
+895 KGHSCGQGDSTSKQM
-909 SPASCKKGKHGK
+909 SPSTCKKGKHGK

-926 PQRQSSDSHSSSKNR
+926 PQRKSSDTHSTSKNR
-941 NSLPCEKRTIQKQSF
+941 NSLQCVKKTVQKQSF

-962 YLSSSSMNVLPPMGL
+962 CLSSSGMNVLPPMGF
-977 PVYSDPVSNFPA
+977 PVCSDLLSSFPA
-989 SSVGEELALH
+989 SSVGEELAIH
-999 SLTPESMPSSQLCC
+999 SLKPEPVSSSQLCC
-1013 EAQSCPALYPPNVG
+1013 EAQSCPAFYPPNIG
-1027 TFMAVFFQSF
+1027 TFMAVFLQSF

-1048 LPSPQYVYP
+1048 LPSPQYVYLP
-1057 PSSYPCT
+1057 FSYPCPV
-1064 TLPPAPPPPAPSPI
+1064 LPPAPPPPAPSPV
-1078 ALHSVDQPF
+1078 APHAVDQPF
-1087 PASSVTSMEDQQE
+1087 PVSFATSLGDQQE
-1100 GQRDQALLLSSSRS
+1100 GQCDQALLLSGSRS

-1127 PKPMELSI
+1127 PKPMELST
-1135 STAVKA
+1135 STDVKA
-1141 RAEAKCDNDP
+1141 HTEAKCDNDP
-1151 EDSGNSASHCASGEF
+1151 EDSVSSANHCASSEF
-1166 TDHSL
+1166 TDHSQ
-1171 YEDSQSG
+1171 YEGSPSAA
-1178 TGSAASGSGSALS
+1178 GSAASGSGSALS
-1191 GSLGSGSN
+1191 GSSGCSSNESSGS
-1199 ETSGCG
+1199 G

-1210 SSKYF
+1210 STRYF
-1215 ASNDSSEASKEEKNQ
+1215 PSSDSSEASKEENR
-1230 EPEGKGTAHKS
+1230 EAEEKGTAHKS
-1241 KHESAWVMMDH
+1241 SHESAWMMMDH
-1252 TPERVLMTYQMP
+1252 TPEQVLMTYQMP
-1264 NRVKEEVLKEDL
+1264 NRITEEVLKEDL
-1276 EKLTVMRKQQPWFTD
+1276 EKLAVMQKQQPWFSD

-1305 TQTVPLQIS
+1305 TQTVPLEIS

-1323 REASCGAAMADD
+1323 RDASCEAAMAAD
-1335 NMENKGKSPPLLQ
+1335 NMENKGKLPPHLQ

>member
-1 MRSGGRPGAAGV
+1 M
-13 SRVKPAPA
+13 
-21 PASRGRCPPVR
+21 
-32 GARAGEQ
+32 E
-39 RRGARPSPSGWP
+39 
-51 APRRG
+51 
-56 AGLLLPRSLEAAF
+56 
-69 VSPAEDSGTE
+69 
-79 GRGSGRAE
+79 
-87 EPGRG
+87 
-92 GPGPRVVALCG
+92 
-103 AEMDVGKL
+103 
-111 GGGSSE
+111 
-117 RGASRSPAASA
+117 
-128 GAGEEREEASSPAGR
+128 PAGR
-143 GRRGDAGWR
+143 RSPEPPAAGGR
-152 CATCTGTSS
+152 T
-161 SAKQFNGPDSSRTAF
+161 QLL
-176 CSCEANGCSAGSFM
+176 
-190 RQSKVNSEQLNWSQ
+190 SEQLNCSQ

-215 MKRCLPEEKRSSS
+215 MKKCLPEEKRSSS

-237 YALQCVQQIQDLPHL
+237 YALQCVQQVQANN
-252 TLDFT
+252 DFFQ
-257 KKMIKALNDRRV
+257 ALNDRRG

-298 AVFSLLSGRIMHI
+298 AVFSLLSGRIVHI

-316 SILNCKKKVL
+316 SILNCKKKAL

-353 LWNVESQT
+353 LWNTESQT

-387 CCYPFRIT
+387 RCYPFRIT
-395 PYLVHVCTSVHVDAE
+395 PYLVRVCTSVHLDAE

-480 MIAIHRK
+480 MIAIHQK

-547 FAARSKETSSVE
+547 FAARSKEMSSVE

-609 CAEEIQEPM
+609 CAEEIKEPM

-643 KPQNGNEQAVSSEML
+643 KPQSGNEQALSSEML

-666 CFLQTLRSDS
+666 CFLQTLRSGS

-681 NSFYDDSKK
+681 NAFYDDSKK
-690 TPHVPSYQQINCV
+690 TPRVPSYQQINCV
-703 DSIIRYLESCNIP
+703 DNIIRYLESCSIP

-732 SEDDKQVQQSQQEVE
+732 SEEVQQSQQEV
-747 ALEDTA
+747 
-753 ILSAVNSQTTI
+753 NSQTPI
-764 SADREETLKD
+764 SADREERLKD
-774 QATAGMVG
+774 QTSTGMVG

-812 VPHPESV
+812 VPHPESEV
-819 TTMEDA
+819 TTMEDT

-831 IELLPVNAQS
+831 IELPPVNAQS
-841 LTVVPEDL
+841 LTMVPEDL

-895 RHSCGQGDSPSKQM
+895 GQSCGQGDSPPKQM
-909 SPASCKKGKHGK
+909 SPASCKKGRRGK

-941 NSLPCEKRTIQKQSF
+941 SSLPCEKRTTQKQSS
-956 SPSEVS
+956 SPSKVS
-962 YLSSSSMNVLPPMGL
+962 CLSSSSMNALPPIGF
-977 PVYSDPVSNFPA
+977 PVSSDPLSSFPA
-989 SSVGEELALH
+989 SPVGEELAPR
-999 SLTPESMPSSQLCC
+999 SLKPESMLSSQLCC
-1013 EAQSCPALYPPNVG
+1013 EAQSHPALYTPNMS
-1027 TFMAVFFQSF
+1027 TLMAVFFQSF
-1037 PMCAQMPQYVF
+1037 PVYAQMPQCVF

-1064 TLPPAPPPPAPSPI
+1064 TLPPAPLPFAPSPI
-1078 ALHSVDQPF
+1078 AVHSVDHPF
-1087 PASSVTSMEDQQE
+1087 PVSSATSMEDQQE
-1100 GQRDQALLLSSSRS
+1100 GQHDQAPLPSSSRS

-1127 PKPMELSI
+1127 PRPMELSI
-1135 STAVKA
+1135 STDVKA
-1141 RAEAKCDNDP
+1141 CTEAKCDNDP
-1151 EDSGNSASHCASGEF
+1151 EDSGNSSSHYVSCELI
-1166 TDHSL
+1166 DRSL

-1178 TGSAASGSGSALS
+1178 VGSAASGSGSALS

-1205 TGSGK
+1205 TAGSGK

-1215 ASNDSSEASKEEKNQ
+1215 ASNDSSEASKKEKKQ
-1230 EPEGKGTAHKS
+1230 EPEVKGTSNKS
-1241 KHESAWVMMDH
+1241 KHESAWVMMDR
-1252 TPERVLMTYQMP
+1252 TPEQVLMTYQMP
-1264 NRVKEEVLKEDL
+1264 NRIKEEVLKEDL
-1276 EKLTVMRKQQPWFTD
+1276 EKLAVMRKQQPWFTD

-1305 TQTVPLQIS
+1305 TQTVPLQVS

-1323 REASCGAAMADD
+1323 REVNCEAAVAHD
-1335 NMENKGKSPPLLQ
+1335 NMESKGTSSSLLQ
-1348 H
+1348 R

>member
-1 MRSGGRPGAAGV
+1 
-13 SRVKPAPA
+13 
-21 PASRGRCPPVR
+21 
-32 GARAGEQ
+32 
-39 RRGARPSPSGWP
+39 
-51 APRRG
+51 
-56 AGLLLPRSLEAAF
+56 
-69 VSPAEDSGTE
+69 
-79 GRGSGRAE
+79 
-87 EPGRG
+87 
-92 GPGPRVVALCG
+92 
-103 AEMDVGKL
+103 
-111 GGGSSE
+111 
-117 RGASRSPAASA
+117 
-128 GAGEEREEASSPAGR
+128 
-143 GRRGDAGWR
+143 
-152 CATCTGTSS
+152 
-161 SAKQFNGPDSSRTAF
+161 
-176 CSCEANGCSAGSFM
+176 
-190 RQSKVNSEQLNWSQ
+190 
-204 SHRDLMMMIQE
+204 MMMIQE

-228 KPSTINALN
+228 KPSTISALN
-237 YALQCVQQIQDLPHL
+237 YALQCVQQVQANN
-252 TLDFT
+252 DFFQ
-257 KKMIKALNDRRV
+257 ALNDRRV
-269 FQTDVMTYSIEELVA
+269 FQTDVVTYSIEELVA

-298 AVFSLLSGRIMHI
+298 AVFSLLSGRIVHI

-341 VFYTHTDQSHLP
+341 VFYTHTDHSHLP
-353 LWNVESQT
+353 LWNMESQT

-387 CCYPFRIT
+387 RSYPFRIT

-422 GYEAPRIPMDKRIFT
+422 GYEGKSGDSTPRIPMDKRIFT

-446 LEIDDRAVPLLG
+446 LDIDDRAVPLLG

-480 MIAIHRK
+480 MITIHRK

-547 FAARSKETSSVE
+547 FAVRSKETSSVE

-584 YGSLGSNGSYEH
+584 YGSLGSSGSYEH

-609 CAEEIQEPM
+609 CAEETQEPM

-643 KPQNGNEQAVSSEML
+643 KTQNGSEQAVSSEVL
-658 GGKRHTAS
+658 GGKSMNTAS
-666 CFLQTLRSDS
+666 CFLETLRSDS

-681 NSFYDDSKK
+681 NTFYDDPKK
-690 TPHVPSYQQINCV
+690 TPHIPSYQQINCV

-732 SEDDKQVQQSQQEVE
+732 SEDDKQVQQSQQEIQALEVKSHTPISGLEE
-747 ALEDTA
+747 AL
-753 ILSAVNSQTTI
+753 
-764 SADREETLKD
+764 KD
-774 QATAGMVG
+774 HRTAGMVG

-812 VPHPESV
+812 VPHPESEV
-819 TTMEDA
+819 TTMEDTA
-825 TVGSEQ
+825 VGSEQ
-831 IELLPVNAQS
+831 IELPPVSAQS
-841 LTVVPEDL
+841 LATLPEEL

-895 RHSCGQGDSPSKQM
+895 RHSWGQGDFPSKQM
-909 SPASCKKGKHGK
+909 SPAGCKKGKHGK

-941 NSLPCEKRTIQKQSF
+941 NSLPCAKRTIQKQLLC
-956 SPSEVS
+956 PSEVS
-962 YLSSSSMNVLPPMGL
+962 YLSSSTLNVHPPMGF
-977 PVYSDPVSNFPA
+977 PVCLDPLSSFPA
-989 SSVGEELALH
+989 SSAGGKLALH
-999 SLTPESMPSSQLCC
+999 SLQPQSMSSSQLCC
-1013 EAQSCPALYPPNVG
+1013 EAQSCPALYPPNIG

-1037 PMCAQMPQYVF
+1037 PTYVQMPQKMF
-1048 LPSPQYVYP
+1048 LPNTQYVYP

-1064 TLPPAPPPPAPSPI
+1064 TLPPAPSPSAPSP
-1078 ALHSVDQPF
+1078 LPPHSVDQPF
-1087 PASSVTSMEDQQE
+1087 PASSPTSMEDQQE
-1100 GQRDQALLLSSSRS
+1100 GQCDQALLLGSSRS

-1135 STAVKA
+1135 SADVKPH
-1141 RAEAKCDNDP
+1141 AEDKCDNDP
-1151 EDSGNSASHCASGEF
+1151 EDSSNSASREF
-1166 TDHSL
+1166 PDHSL
-1171 YEDSQSG
+1171 YEDSQLSS
-1178 TGSAASGSGSALS
+1178 GSAASGSGSALS
-1191 GSLGSGSN
+1191 CSLGSSFN
-1199 ETSGCG
+1199 ETAGGG
-1205 TGSGK
+1205 TGRER
-1210 SSKYF
+1210 
-1215 ASNDSSEASKEEKNQ
+1215 NQEAEEK
-1230 EPEGKGTAHKS
+1230 GTPYNL

-1252 TPERVLMTYQMP
+1252 TPEQLLMNYQMP
-1264 NRVKEEVLKEDL
+1264 NRIKEEVLKQDL
-1276 EKLTVMRKQQPWFTD
+1276 EKLAVMQKQQPWFTD
-1291 GQKKELAEVHTWIR
+1291 GQKQELAEVHTWIR

-1314 TQGCVTCDI
+1314 TQGCVTCDN
-1323 REASCGAAMADD
+1323 REAHCEAVLPDD
-1335 NMENKGKSPPLLQ
+1335 NMEHKGKAPPLL
-1348 H
+1348 

>member
-1 MRSGGRPGAAGV
+1 M
-13 SRVKPAPA
+13 
-21 PASRGRCPPVR
+21 
-32 GARAGEQ
+32 
-39 RRGARPSPSGWP
+39 
-51 APRRG
+51 
-56 AGLLLPRSLEAAF
+56 
-69 VSPAEDSGTE
+69 
-79 GRGSGRAE
+79 
-87 EPGRG
+87 
-92 GPGPRVVALCG
+92 
-103 AEMDVGKL
+103 
-111 GGGSSE
+111 
-117 RGASRSPAASA
+117 
-128 GAGEEREEASSPAGR
+128 
-143 GRRGDAGWR
+143 
-152 CATCTGTSS
+152 
-161 SAKQFNGPDSSRTAF
+161 
-176 CSCEANGCSAGSFM
+176 
-190 RQSKVNSEQLNWSQ
+190 
-204 SHRDLMMMIQE
+204 MMMIQE
-215 MKRCLPEEKRSSS
+215 MKRCLPEEKRSSN
-228 KPSTINALN
+228 KPSTISALN
-237 YALQCVQQIQDLPHL
+237 YALQCVQQVQANN
-252 TLDFT
+252 DFFQ
-257 KKMIKALNDRRV
+257 ALNDRRV
-269 FQTDVMTYSIEELVA
+269 FQTDVVTYSIEELVA

-298 AVFSLLSGRIMHI
+298 AVFSLLSGRIVHI

-353 LWNVESQT
+353 LWNMESQT
-361 ASLYEYAQVKSFFC
+361 ASPYEYAQVKSFFC
-375 RIRGGKDQEQET
+375 RIRGGKDQEQEAR
-387 CCYPFRIT
+387 CYPFRIT
-395 PYLVHVCTSVHVDAE
+395 PYLVHVCTSVRVDAE

-446 LEIDDRAVPLLG
+446 LDIDDRAVPLLG

-480 MIAIHRK
+480 MITIHRK

-538 RTSPLNEDV
+538 RTEILLALSRSPLNEDV
-547 FAARSKETSSVE
+547 FAPRSKETSSVE

-584 YGSLGSNGSYEH
+584 YGSLGSSGSYEH

-609 CAEEIQEPM
+609 CAEETQEPM

-643 KPQNGNEQAVSSEML
+643 KPQNANEQAVNSEVL

-666 CFLQTLRSDS
+666 CFLQTLRGDS

-681 NSFYDDSKK
+681 NTFFDDPKK

-703 DSIIRYLESCNIP
+703 DSIIRYLESCSIP

-732 SEDDKQVQQSQQEVE
+732 SEDDKQVQQSQQEVR
-747 ALEDTA
+747 ALE
-753 ILSAVNSQTTI
+753 
-764 SADREETLKD
+764 
-774 QATAGMVG
+774 
-782 APLADLTLSNKAPSV
+782 
-797 VSVTSQCSYSSTIVH
+797 
-812 VPHPESV
+812 V

-825 TVGSEQ
+825 AVGSEQ
-831 IELLPVNAQS
+831 IELPPVNTQS
-841 LTVVPEDL
+841 LAVLPEDL

-869 YVDKFRQRILLSP
+869 YVDKFRQRVLLSP

-895 RHSCGQGDSPSKQM
+895 RHSCGQGDSPSKQI

-926 PQRQSSDSHSSSKNR
+926 PQRQCSDSHSSSKNR
-941 NSLPCEKRTIQKQSF
+941 NSLPCEKRTNQNQLF
-956 SPSEVS
+956 SPPEVS
-962 YLSSSSMNVLPPMGL
+962 YLSSSSLNVHPPVGF
-977 PVYSDPVSNFPA
+977 PACSNPVSTFPA
-989 SSVGEELALH
+989 SSEGEQLALR
-999 SLTPESMPSSQLCC
+999 SLQPQSMSSSQLCC
-1013 EAQSCPALYPPNVG
+1013 GTQSYPVLYPPNIG
-1027 TFMAVFFQSF
+1027 SFMAVFFQGF
-1037 PMCAQMPQYVF
+1037 PMYAQMPQPLL
-1048 LPSPQYVYP
+1048 LPSPQCVYP

-1064 TLPPAPPPPAPSPI
+1064 TLPPAPPPCAPSPV
-1078 ALHSVDQPF
+1078 APHSVDQPF
-1087 PASSVTSMEDQQE
+1087 PASPHSSVEDQQE
-1100 GQRDQALLLSSSRS
+1100 GQCDQALLLSSSRS

-1135 STAVKA
+1135 SADVKPH
-1141 RAEAKCDNDP
+1141 AEDKCDNDP
-1151 EDSGNSASHCASGEF
+1151 EDSANSAALEF
-1166 TDHSL
+1166 PDHSL
-1171 YEDSQSG
+1171 YKESQLGS
-1178 TGSAASGSGSALS
+1178 GSAASGSGSALS
-1191 GSLGSGSN
+1191 GSLVSSFN
-1199 ETSGCG
+1199 ETSGHG
-1205 TGSGK
+1205 TAGSGK

-1215 ASNDSSEASKEEKNQ
+1215 ASNYSSEASKEEKNQ
-1230 EPEGKGTAHKS
+1230 EAEEKGTAYKS

-1252 TPERVLMTYQMP
+1252 TSERVLMNYQMP
-1264 NRVKEEVLKEDL
+1264 NRIKEEVLKQDL
-1276 EKLTVMRKQQPWFTD
+1276 EKLAVMKKQQPWFTD
-1291 GQKKELAEVHTWIR
+1291 GQKKELAEVHSWIR

-1314 TQGCVTCDI
+1314 TQGCVTCDS
-1323 REASCGAAMADD
+1323 REASCEAAVADD
-1335 NMENKGKSPPLLQ
+1335 NMENKGEPPPVLPR
-1348 H
+1348 

>member
-1 MRSGGRPGAAGV
+1 
-13 SRVKPAPA
+13 
-21 PASRGRCPPVR
+21 
-32 GARAGEQ
+32 
-39 RRGARPSPSGWP
+39 
-51 APRRG
+51 
-56 AGLLLPRSLEAAF
+56 
-69 VSPAEDSGTE
+69 
-79 GRGSGRAE
+79 
-87 EPGRG
+87 
-92 GPGPRVVALCG
+92 
-103 AEMDVGKL
+103 MDVGKL
-111 GGGSSE
+111 RGGGSE
-117 RGASRSPAASA
+117 RGASWSAAAA
-128 GAGEEREEASSPAGR
+128 GAREEAFGPAARPRGEAGSGCAVCPGTGSGGR
-143 GRRGDAGWR
+143 GFDAPDAGE
-152 CATCTGTSS
+152 A
-161 SAKQFNGPDSSRTAF
+161 DF
-176 CSCEANGCSAGSFM
+176 CGREANGCSAGSFG
-190 RQSKVNSEQLNWSQ
+190 RHGKVNSEQLNWSQ
-204 SHRDLMMMIQE
+204 SHKDMVMMIQE
-215 MKRCLPEEKRSSS
+215 MKRCLPEDKRSSS
-228 KPSTINALN
+228 KPSTISALN
-237 YALQCVQQIQDLPHL
+237 YALRCVQQVQANN
-252 TLDFT
+252 DFFQ
-257 KKMIKALNDRRV
+257 ALSDRRV
-269 FQTDVMTYSIEELVA
+269 FQTDVVTYSVEELVA

-298 AVFSLLSGRIMHI
+298 AVFSLLSGRMVHI

-316 SILNCKKKVL
+316 SILNCKKKLL

-353 LWNVESQT
+353 LWNMESQT

-375 RIRGGKDQEQET
+375 RIRSGKDEET
-387 CCYPFRIT
+387 RYYPFRIT
-395 PYLVHVCTSVHVDAE
+395 PYLVHVCTSVHVDTE

-446 LEIDDRAVPLLG
+446 LDIDDRAVPLLG

-480 MIAIHRK
+480 MVAIHRK

-547 FAARSKETSSVE
+547 FAARSKETSRVE

-584 YGSLGSNGSYEH
+584 YGSRGSNGSYEH
-596 YISIASSSDSNGN
+596 YMSIASSSDSNGN
-609 CAEEIQEPM
+609 CAEDIQEPM

-643 KPQNGNEQAVSSEML
+643 KPQNGNEQAVSSEIL

-666 CFLQTLRSDS
+666 CSLQTLRSDS

-681 NSFYDDSKK
+681 NAFYDGSKK
-690 TPHVPSYQQINCV
+690 TPSVPSYQQINCV
-703 DSIIRYLESCNIP
+703 DSIIRYLESCSIP

-732 SEDDKQVQQSQQEVE
+732 SEDDKQVQQSHQEAE

-753 ILSAVNSQTTI
+753 ILSAVNSQTPV
-764 SADREETLKD
+764 SADQEETLKD
-774 QATAGMVG
+774 KTAAGMVG

-819 TTMEDA
+819 TTMEDTTA
-825 TVGSEQ
+825 GSEQ
-831 IELLPVNAQS
+831 IELPPVNAQN

-849 KPVGLTKETLSA
+849 KPVGLTKETLSV

-882 FRTYLQQGSRSNN
+882 FRTYLQQGSRNN
-895 RHSCGQGDSPSKQM
+895 KGHSRGQGDSTSKQM
-909 SPASCKKGKHGK
+909 SPSSCKKGKHGK
-921 FKRQK
+921 SKRQK
-926 PQRQSSDSHSSSKNR
+926 PQRKLSDNHSTSKNR
-941 NSLPCEKRTIQKQSF
+941 NSLPCVKRTIQKQSF

-962 YLSSSSMNVLPPMGL
+962 CLSSSNTNVLPPVGF
-977 PVYSDPVSNFPA
+977 PVCLDPLSSFPA
-989 SSVGEELALH
+989 SSVGEELAIH
-999 SLTPESMPSSQLCC
+999 SLKPEPMSSSQLRCG
-1013 EAQSCPALYPPNVG
+1013 AQSCPAFYPPNIG

-1037 PMCAQMPQYVF
+1037 PMYAQMPQYVF
-1048 LPSPQYVYP
+1048 LPSPQYVYL

-1064 TLPPAPPPPAPSPI
+1064 VLPPAPPPPAPSPV
-1078 ALHSVDQPF
+1078 APHAADQPF
-1087 PASSVTSMEDQQE
+1087 PVSFATSMEDQQE
-1100 GQRDQALLLSSSRS
+1100 GQCAQALLLSSSRS

-1127 PKPMELSI
+1127 PKPMELFT
-1135 STAVKA
+1135 STDVKA
-1141 RAEAKCDNDP
+1141 HAEAKCDNDP
-1151 EDSGNSASHCASGEF
+1151 EDSVNSANCCASSEF
-1166 TDHSL
+1166 TDHLL
-1171 YEDSQSG
+1171 YEGSLSG
-1178 TGSAASGSGSALS
+1178 AGSAASGSGSALS
-1191 GSLGSGSN
+1191 VSSGSSSN
-1199 ETSGCG
+1199 ETSGSG

-1210 SSKYF
+1210 STKYF
-1215 ASNDSSEASKEEKNQ
+1215 PSNDSSEASKEKNQ
-1230 EPEGKGTAHKS
+1230 EAEEKGTAHKS
-1241 KHESAWVMMDH
+1241 SHESAWMMMDH
-1252 TPERVLMTYQMP
+1252 TPEQVLMTYQMP
-1264 NRVKEEVLKEDL
+1264 NRITEEVLKEDL
-1276 EKLTVMRKQQPWFTD
+1276 EKLAVMRKQQPWFSD
-1291 GQKKELAEVHTWIR
+1291 GQKEELAEVHTWIR
-1305 TQTVPLQIS
+1305 TQTVPLEIS

-1323 REASCGAAMADD
+1323 RDASCEAAMAAD
-1335 NMENKGKSPPLLQ
+1335 NMENKGKLPPHLQ